1 MNKNTQN
8 KNRKMSKLSSYLK
21 VSCSALILSS
31 SLVGYGFTKDAFAAT
46 QDSQTP
52 SSENTKHIQKDLQDA
67 INKAKKDI
75 NQLKSLSAVELKS
88 YKEDIESAKD
98 RTEIKDIIKEAK
110 KENTATAQENATDV
124 SNKDNNIETDSTE
137 SPSTQDVS
145 TEEKATTTNDDDTSA
160 DNTSNTSSELDKI
173 VSDLDD
179 LSNKVDTSQQND
191 ATTNESSTSESN
203 TFENT
208 TDEVTKEEPTTEEST
223 KEEPTTES
231 NSNQTTSSKSHS
243 SVVDKLDSIKNDID
257 SAKKDIE
264 SSKDNTSNQLSSN
277 ENSTEEATTESIEKD
292 DSTKETPSTENTTRS
307 SSNHHLLDGLAELNN
322 INKDQNLDNDAL
334 HHQFDKINNQLSEA
348 EKINQDISKIEKDQA
363 DSSHLYINRKLDQL
377 SDLRNKVQNQAD
389 LAKKDKQ
396 AIDNDIETV
405 RKNVENN
412 RDIILNRLQQA
423 SDKQRAAEDVLNSVL
438 SKNEAQDILKNIKT
452 KGQSDKQIADQIM
465 EQIDGLTS
473 TTSDDI
479 LKSMLEQATNK
490 EDLLKTILSTRLGQ
504 NEAATI
510 AKRLANAHLTNSQ
523 IVDRLKQAF
532 NQQGL
537 VSGDDILNNI
547 LDKTSNR
554 KKAIETML
562 ATKLNQAKANALA
575 DIISRVQSDK
585 ANALDLVKST
595 INGKANDLLQLQN
608 NLGQAKNRLNYILD
622 PILNRPSLL
631 DRITGNTSGSNLG
644 SSLLGNGLDL
654 LGGLTGN
661 NLLGNLPS
669 GSSLLDGLTNGNSL
683 LDGISDIP
691 NPTQGLSLGNL
702 GDDGLLSGLFNDDG
716 NLSLPATG
724 EAIKKNWVPIA
735 AVIAIAGG
743 ALVWFSRRKHHQS
756 NN

>member
-46 QDSQTP
+46 QDAETAT
-52 SSENTKHIQKDLQDA
+52 SETTTHVQKDLQDA
-67 INKAKKDI
+67 MNKAKKDI
-75 NQLKSLSAVELKS
+75 KQLKHLSAVELKS
-88 YKEDIESAKD
+88 YKEDIESAKNQN
-98 RTEIKDIIKEAK
+98 EIKHIIKEAK
-110 KENTATAQENATDV
+110 KENKVTAQENTTDV
-124 SNKDNNIETDSTE
+124 SNKDNSTE
-137 SPSTQDVS
+137 SSSTQDAS
-145 TEEKATTTNDDDTSA
+145 TEEEEKATTSNDTSA
-160 DNTSNTSSELDKI
+160 DNTSNISNELDNI
-173 VSDLDD
+173 VSDLDT
-179 LSNKVDTSQQND
+179 LSNKVDSGQQKD
-191 ATTNESSTSESN
+191 ATTSNESSSSESN
-203 TFENT
+203 TSENT
-208 TDEVTKEEPTTEEST
+208 TDEVTKEEPTTEESS
-223 KEEPTTES
+223 KEAPTTEKP
-231 NSNQTTSSKSHS
+231 SNQTTSSKSETS
-243 SVVDKLDSIKNDID
+243 IVDKLDSIKNDID

-264 SSKDNTSNQLSSN
+264 SSKENDSNQLPSD
-277 ENSTEEATTESIEKD
+277 ENSTEEETTESSSIQD
-292 DSTKETPSTENTTRS
+292 APTTENTTHS
-307 SSNHHLLDGLAELNN
+307 NSNHHILEGLAKLNDTH
-322 INKDQNLDNDAL
+322 KDQDLDTDAR
-334 HHQFDKINNQLSEA
+334 HHQFDKVNHQLSET
-348 EKINQDISKIEKDQA
+348 EKINQAIAKIENSKDDA
-363 DSSHLYINRKLDQL
+363 SHLYINRKLDQL
-377 SDLRNKVQNQAD
+377 SDLRDNIQHQAD

-405 RKNVENN
+405 RKNIENN

-423 SDKQRAAEDVLNSVL
+423 SDKQRAVEDILNSVF
-438 SKNEAQDILKNIKT
+438 SKNEAQHILKNIKT

-465 EQIDGLTS
+465 KQIDGLTS

-479 LKSMLEQATNK
+479 LKSMLEQASNK

-510 AKRLANAHLTNSQ
+510 AKRLANDHLTNSQ

-532 NQQGL
+532 NQHGL
-537 VSGDDILNNI
+537 VSSDDILNDI

-554 KKAIETML
+554 KQAIETML

-608 NLGQAKNRLNYILD
+608 SLGQAKNRLNYILD
-622 PILNRPSLL
+622 PIVNRPSLL

-644 SSLLGNGLDL
+644 SNLLGNGLDL
-654 LGGLTGN
+654 LGGLTGSH
-661 NLLGNLPS
+661 LLGNLPS

-691 NPTQGLSLGNL
+691 NPTQGLSLGHL
-702 GDDGLLSGLFNDDG
+702 GDDGLLSGLFNSDG

-724 EAIKKNWVPIA
+724 EAIKKNWIPIA

>member
-46 QDSQTP
+46 QDAETAT
-52 SSENTKHIQKDLQDA
+52 SETTTHVQKDLQDA
-67 INKAKKDI
+67 MNKAKKDI
-75 NQLKSLSAVELKS
+75 KQLKHLSAVELKS
-88 YKEDIESAKD
+88 YKEDIESAKNQN
-98 RTEIKDIIKEAK
+98 EIKDIIKEAK
-110 KENTATAQENATDV
+110 KENKVTAQENTTDV
-124 SNKDNNIETDSTE
+124 SNKDNSTE
-137 SPSTQDVS
+137 SSSTQDAS
-145 TEEKATTTNDDDTSA
+145 TEEEEKATTSNDTSA
-160 DNTSNTSSELDKI
+160 DNTSNISNELDNI
-173 VSDLDD
+173 VSDLDT
-179 LSNKVDTSQQND
+179 LSNKVDSGQQKD
-191 ATTNESSTSESN
+191 ATTSNESSSSESN
-203 TFENT
+203 TSENT
-208 TDEVTKEEPTTEEST
+208 TDEVTKEEPTTEESP
-223 KEEPTTES
+223 KEVPTTEKP
-231 NSNQTTSSKSHS
+231 SNQTTSSKSETS
-243 SVVDKLDSIKNDID
+243 IVDKLDSIKNDID

-264 SSKDNTSNQLSSN
+264 SSKENDSNQLPSD
-277 ENSTEEATTESIEKD
+277 ENSTEEETTESSSIQD
-292 DSTKETPSTENTTRS
+292 APTTENTTHS
-307 SSNHHLLDGLAELNN
+307 NSNHHILDGLAKLNDTH
-322 INKDQNLDNDAL
+322 KDQDLDTDAR
-334 HHQFDKINNQLSEA
+334 HHQFDKVNHQLSET
-348 EKINQDISKIEKDQA
+348 EKINQAIAKIENSKDDA
-363 DSSHLYINRKLDQL
+363 SHLYINRKLDQL
-377 SDLRNKVQNQAD
+377 SDLRDKIQNQAD

-405 RKNVENN
+405 RKNIENN

-423 SDKQRAAEDVLNSVL
+423 SDKQHAAEDILNSVF
-438 SKNEAQDILKNIKT
+438 SKNEAQHILKNIKT

-465 EQIDGLTS
+465 KQIDGLTS

-510 AKRLANAHLTNSQ
+510 AKRLANDHLTNSQ

-532 NQQGL
+532 NQHGL
-537 VSGDDILNNI
+537 VSSDDILNDI

-554 KKAIETML
+554 KQAIETML

-608 NLGQAKNRLNYILD
+608 SLGQAKNRLNYILD
-622 PILNRPSLL
+622 PIVNRPSLL

-644 SSLLGNGLDL
+644 SNLLGNGLDL
-654 LGGLTGN
+654 LGGLTGSH
-661 NLLGNLPS
+661 LLGNLPS

-691 NPTQGLSLGNL
+691 NPTQGLSLGHL
-702 GDDGLLSGLFNDDG
+702 GDDGLLSGLFNSDG

-724 EAIKKNWVPIA
+724 EAIKKNWIPIA
-735 AVIAIAGG
+735 AVIAITGG

>member
-46 QDSQTP
+46 QDVETVT
-52 SSENTKHIQKDLQDA
+52 SETTTHVQKDLQDA
-67 INKAKKDI
+67 MNKAKKDI
-75 NQLKSLSAVELKS
+75 KQLKHLNAVELKS
-88 YKEDIESAKD
+88 YKEDIESAKNQ
-98 RTEIKDIIKEAK
+98 TEIKNIIKEAK
-110 KENTATAQENATDV
+110 KENKVTAQENTTDV
-124 SNKDNNIETDSTE
+124 SNKDNRTE
-137 SPSTQDVS
+137 SSSTQDAS
-145 TEEKATTTNDDDTSA
+145 TEEKATTSNDTSA
-160 DNTSNTSSELDKI
+160 DNTSNISSELDNI
-173 VSDLDD
+173 VSDLDT
-179 LSNKVDTSQQND
+179 LSNKVDSGQQKD
-191 ATTNESSTSESN
+191 ATTSNESSSSESN
-203 TFENT
+203 TSENT
-208 TDEVTKEEPTTEEST
+208 TDEVTKEEPTTEESP
-223 KEEPTTES
+223 KEVPTTEKP
-231 NSNQTTSSKSHS
+231 SNQTTSSKSETS
-243 SVVDKLDSIKNDID
+243 IVDKLDSIKNDID

-264 SSKDNTSNQLSSN
+264 SSKENDSNQLPSD
-277 ENSTEEATTESIEKD
+277 ENSTEEETTESS
-292 DSTKETPSTENTTRS
+292 STQDAPTTEDTTHS
-307 SSNHHLLDGLAELNN
+307 NSNHHVLDGLAKLNDTH
-322 INKDQNLDNDAL
+322 KDQDLDTDARY
-334 HHQFDKINNQLSEA
+334 HQFDKVNRQLSET
-348 EKINQDISKIEKDQA
+348 EKINQAIAKIENSKD
-363 DSSHLYINRKLDQL
+363 DVSHLYINRKLDQL
-377 SDLRNKVQNQAD
+377 SDLRDNIQHQAD

-405 RKNVENN
+405 RKNIENN

-423 SDKQRAAEDVLNSVL
+423 SDKQRAAEDILNSVF
-438 SKNEAQDILKNIKT
+438 SKNEAQRILKNIKT

-465 EQIDGLTS
+465 KQIDGLTS

-510 AKRLANAHLTNSQ
+510 AKRLANDHLTNSQ

-532 NQQGL
+532 NQHGL
-537 VSGDDILNNI
+537 VSSDDILNDI

-554 KKAIETML
+554 KQAIETML

-608 NLGQAKNRLNYILD
+608 SLGQAKNRLNYILD
-622 PILNRPSLL
+622 PIVNRPSLL

-644 SSLLGNGLDL
+644 SNLLGNGLDL
-654 LGGLTGN
+654 LGGLTGSH
-661 NLLGNLPS
+661 LLGNLPS

-691 NPTQGLSLGNL
+691 NPTQGLSLGHL
-702 GDDGLLSGLFNDDG
+702 GDDGLLSGLFNSDG

-724 EAIKKNWVPIA
+724 EAIKKNWIPIA

>member
-46 QDSQTP
+46 QDAETAT
-52 SSENTKHIQKDLQDA
+52 SETTTHVQKDLQDA
-67 INKAKKDI
+67 MNKAKKDI
-75 NQLKSLSAVELKS
+75 KQLKHLSAVELKS
-88 YKEDIESAKD
+88 YKEDIESAKNQN
-98 RTEIKDIIKEAK
+98 EIKDIIKEAK
-110 KENTATAQENATDV
+110 KENKVTAQENTTDV
-124 SNKDNNIETDSTE
+124 SNKDNSTE
-137 SPSTQDVS
+137 SSSTQDAS
-145 TEEKATTTNDDDTSA
+145 TEEEEEKATTSNDTSA
-160 DNTSNTSSELDKI
+160 DNTSNISNELDNI
-173 VSDLDD
+173 VSDLDT
-179 LSNKVDTSQQND
+179 LSNKVDSGQQKD
-191 ATTNESSTSESN
+191 ATTSNESSSSESN
-203 TFENT
+203 TSENT
-208 TDEVTKEEPTTEEST
+208 TDEVTKEEPTTEESP
-223 KEEPTTES
+223 KEVPTTEKP
-231 NSNQTTSSKSHS
+231 SNQTTSSKSETS
-243 SVVDKLDSIKNDID
+243 IVDKLDSIKNDID

-264 SSKDNTSNQLSSN
+264 SSKENDSNQLPSD
-277 ENSTEEATTESIEKD
+277 ENSTEEETTESSSIQD
-292 DSTKETPSTENTTRS
+292 APTTENTTHS
-307 SSNHHLLDGLAELNN
+307 NSNHHILDGLAKLNDTH
-322 INKDQNLDNDAL
+322 KDQDLDTDAR
-334 HHQFDKINNQLSEA
+334 HHQFDKVNHQLSET
-348 EKINQDISKIEKDQA
+348 EKINQAIAKIENSKDDA
-363 DSSHLYINRKLDQL
+363 SHLYINRKLDQL
-377 SDLRNKVQNQAD
+377 SDLRDKIQNQAD

-405 RKNVENN
+405 RKNIENN

-423 SDKQRAAEDVLNSVL
+423 SDKQHAVEDILNSVF
-438 SKNEAQDILKNIKT
+438 SKNEAQHILKNIKT

-465 EQIDGLTS
+465 KQIDGLTS

-510 AKRLANAHLTNSQ
+510 AKRLANDHLTNSQ

-532 NQQGL
+532 NQHGL
-537 VSGDDILNNI
+537 VSSDDILNDI

-554 KKAIETML
+554 KQAIETML
-562 ATKLNQAKANALA
+562 ATKLNQAKAKVLA

-608 NLGQAKNRLNYILD
+608 SLGQAKNRLNYILD
-622 PILNRPSLL
+622 PIVNRPSLL

-644 SSLLGNGLDL
+644 SS
-654 LGGLTGN
+654 
-661 NLLGNLPS
+661 LLGNLPS

-691 NPTQGLSLGNL
+691 NPTQGLSLGHL
-702 GDDGLLSGLFNDDG
+702 GDDGLLSGLFNSDG

-724 EAIKKNWVPIA
+724 EAIKKNWIPIA

>member
-46 QDSQTP
+46 QDAETAT
-52 SSENTKHIQKDLQDA
+52 SETTTHVQKDLQDA
-67 INKAKKDI
+67 MNKAKKDI
-75 NQLKSLSAVELKS
+75 KQLKHLSAVELKS
-88 YKEDIESAKD
+88 YKEDIESAKNQN
-98 RTEIKDIIKEAK
+98 EIKDIIKEAK
-110 KENTATAQENATDV
+110 KENKVTAQENTTDV
-124 SNKDNNIETDSTE
+124 SNKDNSTE
-137 SPSTQDVS
+137 SSSTQDAS
-145 TEEKATTTNDDDTSA
+145 TEEEEKATTSNDTSA
-160 DNTSNTSSELDKI
+160 DNTSNISNELDNI
-173 VSDLDD
+173 VSDLDT
-179 LSNKVDTSQQND
+179 LSNKVDSGQQKD
-191 ATTNESSTSESN
+191 ATTSNESSSSESN
-203 TFENT
+203 TSENT
-208 TDEVTKEEPTTEEST
+208 TDEVTKEEPTTEESP
-223 KEEPTTES
+223 KEVPTTEKP
-231 NSNQTTSSKSHS
+231 SNQTTSSKSETS
-243 SVVDKLDSIKNDID
+243 IVDKLDSIKNDID

-264 SSKDNTSNQLSSN
+264 SSKENDSNQLPSD
-277 ENSTEEATTESIEKD
+277 ENSTEEETTESSSIQD
-292 DSTKETPSTENTTRS
+292 APTTENTTHS
-307 SSNHHLLDGLAELNN
+307 NSNHHILDGLAKLNDTH
-322 INKDQNLDNDAL
+322 KDQDLDTDAR
-334 HHQFDKINNQLSEA
+334 HHQFDKVNHQLSET
-348 EKINQDISKIEKDQA
+348 EKINQAIAKIENSKDDA
-363 DSSHLYINRKLDQL
+363 SHLYINRKLDQL
-377 SDLRNKVQNQAD
+377 SDLRDNIQHQAD

-405 RKNVENN
+405 RKNIENN
-412 RDIILNRLQQA
+412 RDIILNRLQQV
-423 SDKQRAAEDVLNSVL
+423 SDKQRAAEDVLNSVF
-438 SKNEAQDILKNIKT
+438 SKNEAQHILKNIKT

-465 EQIDGLTS
+465 KQIDGLTS

-510 AKRLANAHLTNSQ
+510 AKRLVNDHLTNSQ

-532 NQQGL
+532 NQHGL
-537 VSGDDILNNI
+537 VSSDDILNDI

-554 KKAIETML
+554 KQAIETML

-575 DIISRVQSDK
+575 DIISRVQSNK

-608 NLGQAKNRLNYILD
+608 SLDQAKNRLNYILD
-622 PILNRPSLL
+622 PIVNRPSLL

-644 SSLLGNGLDL
+644 SNLLGNGLDL
-654 LGGLTGN
+654 LGGLTGSH
-661 NLLGNLPS
+661 LLGNLPS

-691 NPTQGLSLGNL
+691 NPTQGLSLGHL
-702 GDDGLLSGLFNDDG
+702 GDDGLLSGLFNSDG

-724 EAIKKNWVPIA
+724 EAIKKNWIPIA

>member
-46 QDSQTP
+46 QDAETAT
-52 SSENTKHIQKDLQDA
+52 SETTTHVQKDLQDA
-67 INKAKKDI
+67 MNKAKKDI
-75 NQLKSLSAVELKS
+75 KQLKHLSAVELKS
-88 YKEDIESAKD
+88 YKEDIESAKNQN
-98 RTEIKDIIKEAK
+98 EIKDIIKEAK
-110 KENTATAQENATDV
+110 KENKVTAQENTTDV
-124 SNKDNNIETDSTE
+124 SNKDNSTE
-137 SPSTQDVS
+137 SSSTQDAS
-145 TEEKATTTNDDDTSA
+145 TEEEEKATTSNDTSA
-160 DNTSNTSSELDKI
+160 DNTSNISNELDNI
-173 VSDLDD
+173 VSDLDT
-179 LSNKVDTSQQND
+179 LSNKVDSGQQKD
-191 ATTNESSTSESN
+191 ATTSNESSSSESN
-203 TFENT
+203 TSENT
-208 TDEVTKEEPTTEEST
+208 TDEVTKEEPTTEESP
-223 KEEPTTES
+223 KEVPTTEKP
-231 NSNQTTSSKSHS
+231 SNQTTSSKSETS
-243 SVVDKLDSIKNDID
+243 IVDKLDSIKNDID

-264 SSKDNTSNQLSSN
+264 SSKENDSNQLSSD
-277 ENSTEEATTESIEKD
+277 ENSTEEETTESSSIQD
-292 DSTKETPSTENTTRS
+292 APTTENTTHS
-307 SSNHHLLDGLAELNN
+307 NSNHHILDGLAKLNDTH
-322 INKDQNLDNDAL
+322 KDQDLDTDAR
-334 HHQFDKINNQLSEA
+334 HHQFDKVNHQLSET
-348 EKINQDISKIEKDQA
+348 EKINQAIAKIENSKDDA
-363 DSSHLYINRKLDQL
+363 SHLYINRKLDQL
-377 SDLRNKVQNQAD
+377 SDLRDNIQHQAD

-405 RKNVENN
+405 RKNIENN
-412 RDIILNRLQQA
+412 RDIILNRLQQV
-423 SDKQRAAEDVLNSVL
+423 SDKQRAAEDVLNSVF
-438 SKNEAQDILKNIKT
+438 SKNEAQHILKNIKT

-465 EQIDGLTS
+465 KQIDGLTS

-510 AKRLANAHLTNSQ
+510 AKRLANDHLTNSQ

-532 NQQGL
+532 NQHGL
-537 VSGDDILNNI
+537 VSSDDILNDI

-554 KKAIETML
+554 KQAIETML

-608 NLGQAKNRLNYILD
+608 SLGQAKNRLNYILD
-622 PILNRPSLL
+622 PIVNRPSLL

-644 SSLLGNGLDL
+644 SNLLGNGLDL
-654 LGGLTGN
+654 LGGLTGSH
-661 NLLGNLPS
+661 LLGNLPS

-691 NPTQGLSLGNL
+691 NPTQGLSLGHL
-702 GDDGLLSGLFNDDG
+702 GDDGLLSGLFNSDG

-724 EAIKKNWVPIA
+724 EAIKKNWIPIA
-735 AVIAIAGG
+735 AVIAITGG

>member
-46 QDSQTP
+46 QDAETAT
-52 SSENTKHIQKDLQDA
+52 SETTTHVQKDLQDA
-67 INKAKKDI
+67 MNKAKKDI
-75 NQLKSLSAVELKS
+75 KQLKHLSAVELKS
-88 YKEDIESAKD
+88 YKEDIESAKNQN
-98 RTEIKDIIKEAK
+98 EIKDIIKEAK
-110 KENTATAQENATDV
+110 KENKVTAQENTTDV
-124 SNKDNNIETDSTE
+124 SNKDNSTE
-137 SPSTQDVS
+137 SSSTQDAS
-145 TEEKATTTNDDDTSA
+145 TEEEEKATTSNDTSA
-160 DNTSNTSSELDKI
+160 DNTSNISNELDNI
-173 VSDLDD
+173 VSDLDT
-179 LSNKVDTSQQND
+179 LSNKVDSGQQKD
-191 ATTNESSTSESN
+191 ATTSNKSSSSESN
-203 TFENT
+203 TSENT
-208 TDEVTKEEPTTEEST
+208 TDEVTKEEPTTEESP
-223 KEEPTTES
+223 KEVPTTEKP
-231 NSNQTTSSKSHS
+231 SNQTTSSKSETS
-243 SVVDKLDSIKNDID
+243 IVDKLDSIKNDID

-264 SSKDNTSNQLSSN
+264 SSKENDSNQLPSD
-277 ENSTEEATTESIEKD
+277 ENSTEEETTESSSIQD
-292 DSTKETPSTENTTRS
+292 APTTENTTHS
-307 SSNHHLLDGLAELNN
+307 NSNHHILDGLAKLNDTH
-322 INKDQNLDNDAL
+322 KDQDLDTDAR
-334 HHQFDKINNQLSEA
+334 HHQFDKVNHQLSET
-348 EKINQDISKIEKDQA
+348 EKINQAIAKIENSKDDA
-363 DSSHLYINRKLDQL
+363 SHLYINRKLDQL
-377 SDLRNKVQNQAD
+377 SDLRDNIQHQAD

-405 RKNVENN
+405 RKNIENN
-412 RDIILNRLQQA
+412 RDIILNRLQQV
-423 SDKQRAAEDVLNSVL
+423 SDKQRAAEDVLNSVF
-438 SKNEAQDILKNIKT
+438 SKNEAQHILKNIKT

-465 EQIDGLTS
+465 KQIDGLTS

-510 AKRLANAHLTNSQ
+510 AKRLANDHLTNSQ

-532 NQQGL
+532 NQHGL
-537 VSGDDILNNI
+537 VSSDDILNDI

-554 KKAIETML
+554 KQAIETML

-608 NLGQAKNRLNYILD
+608 SLGQAKNRLNYILD
-622 PILNRPSLL
+622 PIVNRPSLL

-644 SSLLGNGLDL
+644 SNLLGNGLDL
-654 LGGLTGN
+654 LGGLTGSH
-661 NLLGNLPS
+661 LLGNLPS

-691 NPTQGLSLGNL
+691 NPTQGLSLGHL
-702 GDDGLLSGLFNDDG
+702 GDDGLLSGLFNSDG

-724 EAIKKNWVPIA
+724 EAIKKNWIPIA
-735 AVIAIAGG
+735 AVIAITGG

>member
-46 QDSQTP
+46 QDAETAT
-52 SSENTKHIQKDLQDA
+52 SETTTHVQKDLQDA
-67 INKAKKDI
+67 MNKAKKDI
-75 NQLKSLSAVELKS
+75 KQLKHLSAVELKS
-88 YKEDIESAKD
+88 YKEDIESAKNQN
-98 RTEIKDIIKEAK
+98 EIKDIIKEAK
-110 KENTATAQENATDV
+110 KENKVTAQENTTDV
-124 SNKDNNIETDSTE
+124 SNKDNSTE
-137 SPSTQDVS
+137 SSSTQDAS
-145 TEEKATTTNDDDTSA
+145 TEEEEKATTSNDTSA
-160 DNTSNTSSELDKI
+160 DNTSNISNELDNI
-173 VSDLDD
+173 VSDLDT
-179 LSNKVDTSQQND
+179 LSNKVDSGQQKD
-191 ATTNESSTSESN
+191 ATTSNESSSSESN
-203 TFENT
+203 TSENT
-208 TDEVTKEEPTTEEST
+208 TDEVTKEEPTTEESP
-223 KEEPTTES
+223 KEVPTTEKP
-231 NSNQTTSSKSHS
+231 SNQTTSSKSETS
-243 SVVDKLDSIKNDID
+243 IVDKLDSIKNDID

-264 SSKDNTSNQLSSN
+264 SSKENDSNQLPSD
-277 ENSTEEATTESIEKD
+277 ENSTEEETTESSSIQD
-292 DSTKETPSTENTTRS
+292 APTTENTTHS
-307 SSNHHLLDGLAELNN
+307 NSNHHILDGLAKLNDTH
-322 INKDQNLDNDAL
+322 KDQDLDTDAR
-334 HHQFDKINNQLSEA
+334 HHQFDKVNHQLSET
-348 EKINQDISKIEKDQA
+348 EKINQAIAKIENSKDDA
-363 DSSHLYINRKLDQL
+363 SHLYINRKLDQL
-377 SDLRNKVQNQAD
+377 SDLRDNIQHQAD

-405 RKNVENN
+405 RKNIENN
-412 RDIILNRLQQA
+412 RDIILNRLQQV
-423 SDKQRAAEDVLNSVL
+423 SDKQRAAEDVLNSVF
-438 SKNEAQDILKNIKT
+438 SKNEAQHILKNIKT

-465 EQIDGLTS
+465 KQIDGLTS

-510 AKRLANAHLTNSQ
+510 AKRLANDHLTNSQ

-532 NQQGL
+532 NQHGL
-537 VSGDDILNNI
+537 VSSDDILNDI

-554 KKAIETML
+554 KQAIETML

-608 NLGQAKNRLNYILD
+608 SLGQAKNRLNYILD
-622 PILNRPSLL
+622 PIVNRPSLL

-644 SSLLGNGLDL
+644 SNLLGNGLDL
-654 LGGLTGN
+654 LGGLTGSH
-661 NLLGNLPS
+661 LLGNLS
-669 GSSLLDGLTNGNSL
+669 SDSSLLDGLTNGNSL

-691 NPTQGLSLGNL
+691 NPTQGLSLGHL
-702 GDDGLLSGLFNDDG
+702 GDDGLLSGLFNSDG

-724 EAIKKNWVPIA
+724 EAIKKNWIPIA
-735 AVIAIAGG
+735 AVIAITGG

>member
-46 QDSQTP
+46 QDAETAT
-52 SSENTKHIQKDLQDA
+52 SETTTHVQKDLQDA
-67 INKAKKDI
+67 MNKAKKDI
-75 NQLKSLSAVELKS
+75 KQLKHLSAVELKS
-88 YKEDIESAKD
+88 YKEDIESAKNQN
-98 RTEIKDIIKEAK
+98 EIKNIIKEAK
-110 KENTATAQENATDV
+110 KENKVTAQENTTDV
-124 SNKDNNIETDSTE
+124 SNKDNSTE
-137 SPSTQDVS
+137 SSSTQDAS
-145 TEEKATTTNDDDTSA
+145 TEEEEKATTSNDTSA
-160 DNTSNTSSELDKI
+160 DNTSNISNELDNI
-173 VSDLDD
+173 VSDLDT
-179 LSNKVDTSQQND
+179 LSNKVDSGQQKD
-191 ATTNESSTSESN
+191 ATTSNESSSSESN
-203 TFENT
+203 TSENT
-208 TDEVTKEEPTTEEST
+208 TDEVTKEEPTTEESP
-223 KEEPTTES
+223 KEVPTTEKP
-231 NSNQTTSSKSHS
+231 SNQTTSSKSETS
-243 SVVDKLDSIKNDID
+243 IVDKLDSIKNDID

-264 SSKDNTSNQLSSN
+264 SSKENDSNQLPSD
-277 ENSTEEATTESIEKD
+277 ENSTEEETTEPSSIQD
-292 DSTKETPSTENTTRS
+292 APTTENTTNS
-307 SSNHHLLDGLAELNN
+307 NSNHHVLDGLAKLNDTH
-322 INKDQNLDNDAL
+322 KDQDLDTDAR
-334 HHQFDKINNQLSEA
+334 HHQFDKVNHQLSET
-348 EKINQDISKIEKDQA
+348 EKINQAIAKIENSKDDA
-363 DSSHLYINRKLDQL
+363 SHLYINRKLDQL
-377 SDLRNKVQNQAD
+377 SDLRDNIQHQAD

-405 RKNVENN
+405 RKNIENN
-412 RDIILNRLQQA
+412 RDIILNRLQQV
-423 SDKQRAAEDVLNSVL
+423 SDKQRAAEDVLNSVF
-438 SKNEAQDILKNIKT
+438 SKNEAQHILKNIKT

-465 EQIDGLTS
+465 KQIDGLTS

-510 AKRLANAHLTNSQ
+510 AKRLANDHLTNSQ

-532 NQQGL
+532 NQHGL
-537 VSGDDILNNI
+537 VSSDDILNDI

-554 KKAIETML
+554 KQAIETML

-608 NLGQAKNRLNYILD
+608 SLGQAKNRLNYILD
-622 PILNRPSLL
+622 PIVNRPSLL

-644 SSLLGNGLDL
+644 SNLLGNGLDL
-654 LGGLTGN
+654 LGGLTGSH
-661 NLLGNLPS
+661 LLGNLPS

-691 NPTQGLSLGNL
+691 NPTQGLSLGHL
-702 GDDGLLSGLFNDDG
+702 GDDGLLSGLFNSDG

-724 EAIKKNWVPIA
+724 EAIKKNWIPIA

>member
-46 QDSQTP
+46 QDAETAT
-52 SSENTKHIQKDLQDA
+52 SETTTHVQKDLQDA
-67 INKAKKDI
+67 MNKAKKDI
-75 NQLKSLSAVELKS
+75 KQLKHLSAVELKS
-88 YKEDIESAKD
+88 YKEDIESAKNQN
-98 RTEIKDIIKEAK
+98 EIKNIIKEAK
-110 KENTATAQENATDV
+110 KENKVTAQENTTDV
-124 SNKDNNIETDSTE
+124 SNKDNSTE
-137 SPSTQDVS
+137 SSSTQDAS
-145 TEEKATTTNDDDTSA
+145 TEEEKATTSNDTSA
-160 DNTSNTSSELDKI
+160 DNTSNILNELDNI
-173 VSDLDD
+173 VSDLDT
-179 LSNKVDTSQQND
+179 LSNKVDSGQQKD
-191 ATTNESSTSESN
+191 ATTSNESSSSESN
-203 TFENT
+203 TSENT
-208 TDEVTKEEPTTEEST
+208 TDEVTKEEPTTEESP
-223 KEEPTTES
+223 KEMPTTEKP
-231 NSNQTTSSKSHS
+231 SNQTTSSKSETS
-243 SVVDKLDSIKNDID
+243 IVDKLDSIKNDID

-264 SSKDNTSNQLSSN
+264 SSKENDSNQLPSD
-277 ENSTEEATTESIEKD
+277 ENSTEEETTESSSIQD
-292 DSTKETPSTENTTRS
+292 APTTENTTHS
-307 SSNHHLLDGLAELNN
+307 NSNHHILEGLAKLNDTH
-322 INKDQNLDNDAL
+322 KDQDLDTDAR
-334 HHQFDKINNQLSEA
+334 HHQFDKVNHQLSET
-348 EKINQDISKIEKDQA
+348 EKINQAIAKIENSQDDA
-363 DSSHLYINRKLDQL
+363 SHLYINRKLDQL
-377 SDLRNKVQNQAD
+377 SDLRDKIQNQAD

-405 RKNVENN
+405 RKNIENN
-412 RDIILNRLQQA
+412 RDIILNRLQQV
-423 SDKQRAAEDVLNSVL
+423 SDKQRAAEDILNSVF
-438 SKNEAQDILKNIKT
+438 SKNEAQHILKNIKT

-465 EQIDGLTS
+465 KQIDGLTS

-510 AKRLANAHLTNSQ
+510 AKRLANDHLTNSQ

-532 NQQGL
+532 NQHGL
-537 VSGDDILNNI
+537 VSSDDILNDI

-554 KKAIETML
+554 KQAIETML

-608 NLGQAKNRLNYILD
+608 SLGQAKNRLNYILD
-622 PILNRPSLL
+622 PIVNRPSLL

-644 SSLLGNGLDL
+644 SNLLGNGLDL
-654 LGGLTGN
+654 LGGLTGSH
-661 NLLGNLPS
+661 LLGNLPS

-691 NPTQGLSLGNL
+691 NPTQGLSLGHL
-702 GDDGLLSGLFNDDG
+702 GDDGLLSGLFNSDG

-724 EAIKKNWVPIA
+724 EAIKKNWIPIA

>member
-46 QDSQTP
+46 QDAETAT
-52 SSENTKHIQKDLQDA
+52 SETTTHVQKDLQDA
-67 INKAKKDI
+67 MNKAKKDI
-75 NQLKSLSAVELKS
+75 KQLKHLSAVELKS
-88 YKEDIESAKD
+88 YKEDIESAKNQN
-98 RTEIKDIIKEAK
+98 EIKNIIKEAK
-110 KENTATAQENATDV
+110 KENKVTAQENTTDV
-124 SNKDNNIETDSTE
+124 SNKDNSTE
-137 SPSTQDVS
+137 SSSTQDAS
-145 TEEKATTTNDDDTSA
+145 TEEEKATTSNDTSA
-160 DNTSNTSSELDKI
+160 DNTSNILNELDNI
-173 VSDLDD
+173 VSDLDT
-179 LSNKVDTSQQND
+179 LSNKVDSGQQKD
-191 ATTNESSTSESN
+191 ATTSNESSSSESN
-203 TFENT
+203 TSENT
-208 TDEVTKEEPTTEEST
+208 TDEVTKEEPTTEESP
-223 KEEPTTES
+223 KEVPTTEKP
-231 NSNQTTSSKSHS
+231 SNQTTSSKSETS
-243 SVVDKLDSIKNDID
+243 IVDKLDSIKNDID

-264 SSKDNTSNQLSSN
+264 SSKENDSNQLPSD
-277 ENSTEEATTESIEKD
+277 ENSTEEETTESSSIQD
-292 DSTKETPSTENTTRS
+292 APTTENTTHS
-307 SSNHHLLDGLAELNN
+307 NSNHHILEGLAKLNDTH
-322 INKDQNLDNDAL
+322 KDQDLDTDAR
-334 HHQFDKINNQLSEA
+334 HHQFDKVNHQLSET
-348 EKINQDISKIEKDQA
+348 EKINQAIAKIENSQDDA
-363 DSSHLYINRKLDQL
+363 SHLYINRKLDQL
-377 SDLRNKVQNQAD
+377 SDLRDNIQHQAD

-405 RKNVENN
+405 RKNIENN
-412 RDIILNRLQQA
+412 RDIILNRLQQV
-423 SDKQRAAEDVLNSVL
+423 SDKQRAAEDILNSVF
-438 SKNEAQDILKNIKT
+438 SKNEAQHILKNIKT

-465 EQIDGLTS
+465 KQIDGLTS

-510 AKRLANAHLTNSQ
+510 AKRLANDHLTNSQ

-532 NQQGL
+532 NQHGL
-537 VSGDDILNNI
+537 VSSDDILNDI

-554 KKAIETML
+554 KQAIETML

-608 NLGQAKNRLNYILD
+608 SLGQAKNRLNYILD
-622 PILNRPSLL
+622 PIVNRPSLL

-644 SSLLGNGLDL
+644 SNLLGNGLDL
-654 LGGLTGN
+654 LGGLTGSH
-661 NLLGNLPS
+661 LLGNLPS

-691 NPTQGLSLGNL
+691 NPTQGLSLGHL
-702 GDDGLLSGLFNDDG
+702 GDDGLLSGLFNSDG

-724 EAIKKNWVPIA
+724 EAIKKNWIPIA

>member
-46 QDSQTP
+46 QDAETAT
-52 SSENTKHIQKDLQDA
+52 SETTTHVQKDLQDA
-67 INKAKKDI
+67 MNKAKKDI
-75 NQLKSLSAVELKS
+75 KQLKHLSAVELKS
-88 YKEDIESAKD
+88 YKEDIESAKNQN
-98 RTEIKDIIKEAK
+98 EIKDIIKEAK
-110 KENTATAQENATDV
+110 KENKVTAQENTTDV
-124 SNKDNNIETDSTE
+124 SNKDNSTE
-137 SPSTQDVS
+137 SSSTQDAS
-145 TEEKATTTNDDDTSA
+145 TEEEEKATTSNDTSA
-160 DNTSNTSSELDKI
+160 DNTSNISNELDNI
-173 VSDLDD
+173 VSDLDT
-179 LSNKVDTSQQND
+179 LSNKVDSGQQKD
-191 ATTNESSTSESN
+191 ATTSNESSSSESN
-203 TFENT
+203 TSENT
-208 TDEVTKEEPTTEEST
+208 TDEVTKEEPTTEESP
-223 KEEPTTES
+223 KEVPTTEKP
-231 NSNQTTSSKSHS
+231 SNQTTSSKSETS
-243 SVVDKLDSIKNDID
+243 IVDKLDSIKNDID

-264 SSKDNTSNQLSSN
+264 SSKENDSNQLPSD
-277 ENSTEEATTESIEKD
+277 ENSTEEETTESSSIQD
-292 DSTKETPSTENTTRS
+292 APTTENTTHS
-307 SSNHHLLDGLAELNN
+307 NSNHHILDGLAKLNDTH
-322 INKDQNLDNDAL
+322 KDQDLDTDAR
-334 HHQFDKINNQLSEA
+334 HHQFDKVNHQLSET
-348 EKINQDISKIEKDQA
+348 EKINQAIAKIENSKDDA
-363 DSSHLYINRKLDQL
+363 SHLYINRKLDQL
-377 SDLRNKVQNQAD
+377 SDLRDNIQHQAD

-405 RKNVENN
+405 RKNIENN
-412 RDIILNRLQQA
+412 RDIILNRLQQV
-423 SDKQRAAEDVLNSVL
+423 SDKQRAAEDVLNSVF
-438 SKNEAQDILKNIKT
+438 SKNEAQHILKNIKT

-465 EQIDGLTS
+465 KQIDGLTS

-510 AKRLANAHLTNSQ
+510 AKRLVNDHLTNSQ

-532 NQQGL
+532 NQHGL
-537 VSGDDILNNI
+537 VSSDDILNDI

-554 KKAIETML
+554 KQAIETML

-608 NLGQAKNRLNYILD
+608 SLGQAKNRLNYILD
-622 PILNRPSLL
+622 PIVNRPSLL

-644 SSLLGNGLDL
+644 SNLSGNGLDL
-654 LGGLTGN
+654 LGGLTGSH
-661 NLLGNLPS
+661 LLGNLPS

-691 NPTQGLSLGNL
+691 NPTQGLSLGHL
-702 GDDGLLSGLFNDDG
+702 GDDGLLSGLFNSDG

-724 EAIKKNWVPIA
+724 EAIKKNWIPIA

>member
-46 QDSQTP
+46 QDAETAT
-52 SSENTKHIQKDLQDA
+52 SETTTHVQKDLQDA
-67 INKAKKDI
+67 MNKAKKDI
-75 NQLKSLSAVELKS
+75 KQLKHLSAVELKS
-88 YKEDIESAKD
+88 YKKDIESAKNQN
-98 RTEIKDIIKEAK
+98 EIKNIIKEAK
-110 KENTATAQENATDV
+110 KENKVTAQENTTDV
-124 SNKDNNIETDSTE
+124 SNKDNSTE
-137 SPSTQDVS
+137 SSSTQDAS
-145 TEEKATTTNDDDTSA
+145 TEEEEKATTSNDTSA
-160 DNTSNTSSELDKI
+160 DNTSNISNELDNI
-173 VSDLDD
+173 VSDLDT
-179 LSNKVDTSQQND
+179 LSNKVDSGQQKD
-191 ATTNESSTSESN
+191 ATTSNESSSSESN
-203 TFENT
+203 TSENT
-208 TDEVTKEEPTTEEST
+208 TDEVTKEEPTTEESP
-223 KEEPTTES
+223 KEVPTTEKP
-231 NSNQTTSSKSHS
+231 SNQTTSSKSETS
-243 SVVDKLDSIKNDID
+243 IVDKLDSIKNDID

-264 SSKDNTSNQLSSN
+264 SSKENDSNQLPSD
-277 ENSTEEATTESIEKD
+277 ENSTEEETTEPSSIQD
-292 DSTKETPSTENTTRS
+292 APTTENTTNS
-307 SSNHHLLDGLAELNN
+307 NSNHHVLDGLAKLNDTH
-322 INKDQNLDNDAL
+322 KDQDLDTDAR
-334 HHQFDKINNQLSEA
+334 HHQFDKVNHQLSET
-348 EKINQDISKIEKDQA
+348 EKINQAIAKIENSKDDA
-363 DSSHLYINRKLDQL
+363 SHLYINRKLDQL
-377 SDLRNKVQNQAD
+377 SDLRDNIQHQAD

-405 RKNVENN
+405 RKNIENN
-412 RDIILNRLQQA
+412 RDIILNRLQQV
-423 SDKQRAAEDVLNSVL
+423 SDKQRAAEDILNSVF
-438 SKNEAQDILKNIKT
+438 SKNEAQHILKNIKT

-465 EQIDGLTS
+465 KQIDGLTS

-510 AKRLANAHLTNSQ
+510 AKRLANDHLTNSQ

-532 NQQGL
+532 NQHGL
-537 VSGDDILNNI
+537 VSSDDILNDI

-554 KKAIETML
+554 KQAIETML

-608 NLGQAKNRLNYILD
+608 SLGQAKNRLNYILD
-622 PILNRPSLL
+622 PIVNRPSLL

-644 SSLLGNGLDL
+644 SNLLGNGLDL
-654 LGGLTGN
+654 LGGLTGSH
-661 NLLGNLPS
+661 LLGNLPS

-691 NPTQGLSLGNL
+691 NPTQGLSLGHL
-702 GDDGLLSGLFNDDG
+702 GDDGLLSGLFNSDG

-724 EAIKKNWVPIA
+724 EAIKKNWIPIA

>member
-46 QDSQTP
+46 QDAETAT
-52 SSENTKHIQKDLQDA
+52 SETTTHVQKDLQDA
-67 INKAKKDI
+67 MNKAKKDI
-75 NQLKSLSAVELKS
+75 KQLKHLSAVELKS
-88 YKEDIESAKD
+88 YKEDIESAKNQN
-98 RTEIKDIIKEAK
+98 EIKDIIKEAK
-110 KENTATAQENATDV
+110 KENKVTAQENTTDV
-124 SNKDNNIETDSTE
+124 SNKDNSTE
-137 SPSTQDVS
+137 SSSTQDAS
-145 TEEKATTTNDDDTSA
+145 TEEEEKATTSNDTSA
-160 DNTSNTSSELDKI
+160 DNTSNISNELDNI
-173 VSDLDD
+173 VSDLDT
-179 LSNKVDTSQQND
+179 LSNKVDSGQQKD
-191 ATTNESSTSESN
+191 ATTSNESSSSESN
-203 TFENT
+203 TSENT
-208 TDEVTKEEPTTEEST
+208 TDEVTKEEPTTEESP
-223 KEEPTTES
+223 KEVPTTEKP
-231 NSNQTTSSKSHS
+231 SNQTTSSKSETS
-243 SVVDKLDSIKNDID
+243 IVDKLDSIKNDID

-264 SSKDNTSNQLSSN
+264 SSKENDSNQLPSD
-277 ENSTEEATTESIEKD
+277 ENSTEEETTESSSIQD
-292 DSTKETPSTENTTRS
+292 APTTENTTNS
-307 SSNHHLLDGLAELNN
+307 NSNHHVLDGLAKLNDTH
-322 INKDQNLDNDAL
+322 KDQDLDTDARY
-334 HHQFDKINNQLSEA
+334 HQFDKVNRQLSEA
-348 EKINQDISKIEKDQA
+348 EKINQAIAKIENSKDDA
-363 DSSHLYINRKLDQL
+363 SHLYINRKLDQL
-377 SDLRNKVQNQAD
+377 SDLRDNIQHQAD

-405 RKNVENN
+405 RKNIENN
-412 RDIILNRLQQA
+412 RDIILNRLQQV
-423 SDKQRAAEDVLNSVL
+423 SDKQRAAEDVLNSVF
-438 SKNEAQDILKNIKT
+438 SKNEAQHILKNIKT

-465 EQIDGLTS
+465 KQIDGLTS

-479 LKSMLEQATNK
+479 LKSMLEQAPNK

-510 AKRLANAHLTNSQ
+510 AKRLVNDHLTNSQ

-532 NQQGL
+532 NQHGL
-537 VSGDDILNNI
+537 VSSDDILNDI

-554 KKAIETML
+554 KQAIETML

-608 NLGQAKNRLNYILD
+608 SLGQAKNRLNYILD
-622 PILNRPSLL
+622 PIVNRPSLL

-644 SSLLGNGLDL
+644 SNLLGNGLDL
-654 LGGLTGN
+654 LGGLTGSH
-661 NLLGNLPS
+661 LLGNLPS

-691 NPTQGLSLGNL
+691 NPTQGLSLGHL
-702 GDDGLLSGLFNDDG
+702 GDDGLLSGLFNSDG

-724 EAIKKNWVPIA
+724 EAIKKNWIPIA

>member
-46 QDSQTP
+46 QDAETAT
-52 SSENTKHIQKDLQDA
+52 SETTTHVQKDLQDA
-67 INKAKKDI
+67 MNKAKKDI
-75 NQLKSLSAVELKS
+75 KQLKHLSAVELKS
-88 YKEDIESAKD
+88 YKEDIESAKNQN
-98 RTEIKDIIKEAK
+98 EIKHIIKEAK
-110 KENTATAQENATDV
+110 KENKVTAQENTTDV
-124 SNKDNNIETDSTE
+124 SNKDNSTE
-137 SPSTQDVS
+137 SSSTQDAS
-145 TEEKATTTNDDDTSA
+145 TEEEEKATTSNDTSA
-160 DNTSNTSSELDKI
+160 DNTSNISNELDNI
-173 VSDLDD
+173 VSDLDT
-179 LSNKVDTSQQND
+179 LSNKVDSGQQKD
-191 ATTNESSTSESN
+191 ATTSNESSSSESN
-203 TFENT
+203 TSENT
-208 TDEVTKEEPTTEEST
+208 TDEVTKEEPTTEESP
-223 KEEPTTES
+223 KEMPTTEKP
-231 NSNQTTSSKSHS
+231 SNQTTSSKSETS
-243 SVVDKLDSIKNDID
+243 IVDKLDSIKNDID

-264 SSKDNTSNQLSSN
+264 SSKENDSNQLPSD
-277 ENSTEEATTESIEKD
+277 ENSTEEETTESSSIQD
-292 DSTKETPSTENTTRS
+292 APTTENTTHS
-307 SSNHHLLDGLAELNN
+307 NSNHHILEGLAKLNDTH
-322 INKDQNLDNDAL
+322 KDQDLDTDAR
-334 HHQFDKINNQLSEA
+334 HHQFDKVNHQLSET
-348 EKINQDISKIEKDQA
+348 EKINQAIAKIENSKDDA
-363 DSSHLYINRKLDQL
+363 SHLYINRKLDQL
-377 SDLRNKVQNQAD
+377 SDLRDNIQHQAD

-405 RKNVENN
+405 RKNIENN

-423 SDKQRAAEDVLNSVL
+423 SDKQRAVEDILNSVF
-438 SKNEAQDILKNIKT
+438 SKNEAQHILKNIKT

-465 EQIDGLTS
+465 KQIDGLTS

-510 AKRLANAHLTNSQ
+510 AKRLANDHLTNSQ

-532 NQQGL
+532 NQHGL
-537 VSGDDILNNI
+537 VSSDDILNDI

-554 KKAIETML
+554 KQAIETML
-562 ATKLNQAKANALA
+562 ATKLNQAKAKVLA

-608 NLGQAKNRLNYILD
+608 SLGQAKNRLNYILD
-622 PILNRPSLL
+622 PIVNRPSLL

-644 SSLLGNGLDL
+644 SS
-654 LGGLTGN
+654 
-661 NLLGNLPS
+661 LLGNLPS

-691 NPTQGLSLGNL
+691 NPTQGLSLGHL
-702 GDDGLLSGLFNDDG
+702 GDDGLLSGLFNSDG

-724 EAIKKNWVPIA
+724 EAIKKNWIPIV

>member
-46 QDSQTP
+46 QDAETAT
-52 SSENTKHIQKDLQDA
+52 SETTTHVQKDLQDA
-67 INKAKKDI
+67 MNKAKKDI
-75 NQLKSLSAVELKS
+75 KQLKHLSAVELKS
-88 YKEDIESAKD
+88 YKEDIESAKNQN
-98 RTEIKDIIKEAK
+98 EIKNIIKEAK
-110 KENTATAQENATDV
+110 KENKVTAQENTTDV
-124 SNKDNNIETDSTE
+124 SNKDNSTE
-137 SPSTQDVS
+137 ASSTQDAS
-145 TEEKATTTNDDDTSA
+145 TEEEEKATTSNDTSA
-160 DNTSNTSSELDKI
+160 DNTSNILNELDNI
-173 VSDLDD
+173 VSDLDT
-179 LSNKVDTSQQND
+179 LSNKVDSGQQKD
-191 ATTNESSTSESN
+191 ATTSNESSSSESN
-203 TFENT
+203 TSENT
-208 TDEVTKEEPTTEEST
+208 TDEVTKEEPTTEESP
-223 KEEPTTES
+223 KEMPTTEKP
-231 NSNQTTSSKSHS
+231 SNQTTSSKSETS
-243 SVVDKLDSIKNDID
+243 IVDKLDSIKNDID

-264 SSKDNTSNQLSSN
+264 SSKENDSNQLPSD
-277 ENSTEEATTESIEKD
+277 ENSTEEETTESSSIQD
-292 DSTKETPSTENTTRS
+292 APTTENTTHS
-307 SSNHHLLDGLAELNN
+307 NSNHHILEGLAKLNDTH
-322 INKDQNLDNDAL
+322 KDQDLDTDAR
-334 HHQFDKINNQLSEA
+334 HHQFDKVNHQLSET
-348 EKINQDISKIEKDQA
+348 EKINQAIAKIENSQDDA
-363 DSSHLYINRKLDQL
+363 SHLYINRKLDQL
-377 SDLRNKVQNQAD
+377 SDLRDKIQNQAD

-405 RKNVENN
+405 RKNIENN
-412 RDIILNRLQQA
+412 RDIILNRLQQV
-423 SDKQRAAEDVLNSVL
+423 SDKQRAAEDILNSVF
-438 SKNEAQDILKNIKT
+438 SKNEAQHILKNIKT

-465 EQIDGLTS
+465 KQIDGLTS

-510 AKRLANAHLTNSQ
+510 AKRLANDHLTNSQ

-532 NQQGL
+532 NQHGL
-537 VSGDDILNNI
+537 VSSDDILNDI

-554 KKAIETML
+554 KQAIETML

-608 NLGQAKNRLNYILD
+608 SLGQAKNRLNYILD
-622 PILNRPSLL
+622 PIVNRPSLL

-644 SSLLGNGLDL
+644 SNLLGNGLDL
-654 LGGLTGN
+654 LGGLTGSH
-661 NLLGNLPS
+661 LLGNLPS

-691 NPTQGLSLGNL
+691 NPTQGLSLGHL
-702 GDDGLLSGLFNDDG
+702 GDDGLLSGLFNSDG

-724 EAIKKNWVPIA
+724 EAIKKNWIPIA

>member
-1 MNKNTQN
+1 VALMNKNTQN

-46 QDSQTP
+46 QDAETAT
-52 SSENTKHIQKDLQDA
+52 SETTTHVQKDLQDA
-67 INKAKKDI
+67 MNKAKKDI
-75 NQLKSLSAVELKS
+75 KQLKHLSAVELKS
-88 YKEDIESAKD
+88 YKEDIESAKNQN
-98 RTEIKDIIKEAK
+98 EIKDIIKEAK
-110 KENTATAQENATDV
+110 KENKVTAQENTTDV
-124 SNKDNNIETDSTE
+124 SNKDNSTE
-137 SPSTQDVS
+137 SSSTQDAS
-145 TEEKATTTNDDDTSA
+145 TEEEEKATTSNDTSA
-160 DNTSNTSSELDKI
+160 DNTSNISNELDNI
-173 VSDLDD
+173 VSDLDT
-179 LSNKVDTSQQND
+179 LSNKVDSGQQKD
-191 ATTNESSTSESN
+191 ATTSNESSSSESN
-203 TFENT
+203 TSENT
-208 TDEVTKEEPTTEEST
+208 TDEVTKEEPTTEESP
-223 KEEPTTES
+223 KEVPTTEKP
-231 NSNQTTSSKSHS
+231 SNQTTSSKSETS
-243 SVVDKLDSIKNDID
+243 IVDKLDSIKNDID

-264 SSKDNTSNQLSSN
+264 SSKENDSNQLPSD
-277 ENSTEEATTESIEKD
+277 ENSTEEETTESSSIQD
-292 DSTKETPSTENTTRS
+292 APTTENTTHS
-307 SSNHHLLDGLAELNN
+307 NSNHHILDGLAKLNDTH
-322 INKDQNLDNDAL
+322 KDQDLDTDAR
-334 HHQFDKINNQLSEA
+334 HHQFDKVNHQLSET
-348 EKINQDISKIEKDQA
+348 EKINQAIAKIENSKDDA
-363 DSSHLYINRKLDQL
+363 SHLYINRKLDQL
-377 SDLRNKVQNQAD
+377 SDLRDNIQHQAD

-405 RKNVENN
+405 RKNIENN
-412 RDIILNRLQQA
+412 RDIILNRLQQV
-423 SDKQRAAEDVLNSVL
+423 SDKQRAAEDVLNSVF
-438 SKNEAQDILKNIKT
+438 SKNEAQHILKNIKT

-465 EQIDGLTS
+465 KQIDGLTS

-510 AKRLANAHLTNSQ
+510 AKRLANDHLTNSQ

-532 NQQGL
+532 NQHGL
-537 VSGDDILNNI
+537 VSSDDILNDI

-554 KKAIETML
+554 KQAIETML

-608 NLGQAKNRLNYILD
+608 SLGQAKNRLNYILD
-622 PILNRPSLL
+622 PIVNRPSLL
-631 DRITGNTSGSNLG
+631 DRITGNTSGSNL
-644 SSLLGNGLDL
+644 LGNGLDL
-654 LGGLTGN
+654 LGGLTGSH
-661 NLLGNLPS
+661 LLGNLPS

-691 NPTQGLSLGNL
+691 NPTQGLSLGHL
-702 GDDGLLSGLFNDDG
+702 GDDGLLSGLFNSDG

-724 EAIKKNWVPIA
+724 EAIKKNWIPIA
-735 AVIAIAGG
+735 AVIAITGG

>member
-46 QDSQTP
+46 QDAETAT
-52 SSENTKHIQKDLQDA
+52 SETTTHVQKDLQDA
-67 INKAKKDI
+67 MNKAKKDI
-75 NQLKSLSAVELKS
+75 KQLKHLSAVELKS
-88 YKEDIESAKD
+88 YKEDIESAKNQN
-98 RTEIKDIIKEAK
+98 EIKNIIKEAK
-110 KENTATAQENATDV
+110 KENKVTAQENTTDV
-124 SNKDNNIETDSTE
+124 SNKDNSTE
-137 SPSTQDVS
+137 SSSTQDAS
-145 TEEKATTTNDDDTSA
+145 TEEEEKATTSNDTSA
-160 DNTSNTSSELDKI
+160 DNTSNISNELDNI
-173 VSDLDD
+173 VSDLDT
-179 LSNKVDTSQQND
+179 LSNKVDSGQQKD
-191 ATTNESSTSESN
+191 ATTSNESSSSESN
-203 TFENT
+203 TSENT
-208 TDEVTKEEPTTEEST
+208 TDEVTKEEPTTEESP
-223 KEEPTTES
+223 KEMPTTEKP
-231 NSNQTTSSKSHS
+231 SNQTTSSKSETS
-243 SVVDKLDSIKNDID
+243 IVDKLDSIKNDID

-264 SSKDNTSNQLSSN
+264 SSKENDSNQLPSD
-277 ENSTEEATTESIEKD
+277 ENSTEEETTESSSIQD
-292 DSTKETPSTENTTRS
+292 APTTENTTHS
-307 SSNHHLLDGLAELNN
+307 NSNHHILEGLAKLNDTH
-322 INKDQNLDNDAL
+322 KDQDLDTDAR
-334 HHQFDKINNQLSEA
+334 HHQFDKVNHQLSET
-348 EKINQDISKIEKDQA
+348 EKINQAIAKIENSKDDA
-363 DSSHLYINRKLDQL
+363 SHLYINRKLDQL
-377 SDLRNKVQNQAD
+377 SDLRDKIQNQAD

-405 RKNVENN
+405 RKNIENN
-412 RDIILNRLQQA
+412 RDIILNRLQQV
-423 SDKQRAAEDVLNSVL
+423 SDKQRAAEDILNSVF
-438 SKNEAQDILKNIKT
+438 SKNEAQHILKNIKT

-465 EQIDGLTS
+465 KQIDGLTS

-510 AKRLANAHLTNSQ
+510 AKRLANDHLTNSQ

-532 NQQGL
+532 NQHGL
-537 VSGDDILNNI
+537 VSSDDILNDI

-554 KKAIETML
+554 KQAIETML

-608 NLGQAKNRLNYILD
+608 SLGQAKNRLNYILD
-622 PILNRPSLL
+622 PIVNRPSLL

-644 SSLLGNGLDL
+644 SNLLGNGLDL
-654 LGGLTGN
+654 LGGLTGSH
-661 NLLGNLPS
+661 LLGNLPS

-691 NPTQGLSLGNL
+691 NPTQGLSLGHL
-702 GDDGLLSGLFNDDG
+702 GDDGLLSGLFNSDG

-724 EAIKKNWVPIA
+724 EAIKKNWIPIA

>member
-46 QDSQTP
+46 QDAETAT
-52 SSENTKHIQKDLQDA
+52 SETTTHVQKDLQDA
-67 INKAKKDI
+67 MNKAKKDI
-75 NQLKSLSAVELKS
+75 KQLKHLSAVELKS
-88 YKEDIESAKD
+88 YKEDIESAKNQN
-98 RTEIKDIIKEAK
+98 EIKNIIKEAK
-110 KENTATAQENATDV
+110 KENKVTAQENTTDV
-124 SNKDNNIETDSTE
+124 SNKDNSTE
-137 SPSTQDVS
+137 SSSTQDAS
-145 TEEKATTTNDDDTSA
+145 TEEEEKATTSNDTSA
-160 DNTSNTSSELDKI
+160 DNTSNISNELDNI
-173 VSDLDD
+173 VSDLDT
-179 LSNKVDTSQQND
+179 LSNKVDSGQQKD
-191 ATTNESSTSESN
+191 ATTSNESSSSESN
-203 TFENT
+203 TSENT
-208 TDEVTKEEPTTEEST
+208 TDEVTKEEPTTEESP
-223 KEEPTTES
+223 KEMPTTEKP
-231 NSNQTTSSKSHS
+231 SNQTTSSKSETS
-243 SVVDKLDSIKNDID
+243 IVDKLDSIKNDID

-264 SSKDNTSNQLSSN
+264 SSKENDSNQLPSD
-277 ENSTEEATTESIEKD
+277 ENSTEEETTESSSIQD
-292 DSTKETPSTENTTRS
+292 APTTENTTHS
-307 SSNHHLLDGLAELNN
+307 NSNHHILEGLAKLNDTH
-322 INKDQNLDNDAL
+322 KDQDLDTDAR
-334 HHQFDKINNQLSEA
+334 HHQFDKVNHQLSET
-348 EKINQDISKIEKDQA
+348 EKINQAIAKIENSKDDA
-363 DSSHLYINRKLDQL
+363 SHLYINRKLDQL
-377 SDLRNKVQNQAD
+377 SDLRDNIQHQAD

-405 RKNVENN
+405 RKNIENN

-423 SDKQRAAEDVLNSVL
+423 SDKQRAAEDILNSVF
-438 SKNEAQDILKNIKT
+438 SKNEAQHILKNIKT

-465 EQIDGLTS
+465 KQIDGLTS

-510 AKRLANAHLTNSQ
+510 AKRLVNDHLTNSQ

-532 NQQGL
+532 NQHGL
-537 VSGDDILNNI
+537 VSSDDILNDI

-554 KKAIETML
+554 KQAIETML

-608 NLGQAKNRLNYILD
+608 SLGQAKNRLNYILD
-622 PILNRPSLL
+622 PIVNRPSLL

-644 SSLLGNGLDL
+644 SNLLGNGLDL
-654 LGGLTGN
+654 LGGLTGSH
-661 NLLGNLPS
+661 LLGNLPS

-691 NPTQGLSLGNL
+691 NPTQGLSLGHL
-702 GDDGLLSGLFNDDG
+702 GDDGLLSGLFNSDG

-724 EAIKKNWVPIA
+724 EAIKKNWIPIA

>member
-46 QDSQTP
+46 QDAETAT
-52 SSENTKHIQKDLQDA
+52 SETTTHVQKDLQDA
-67 INKAKKDI
+67 MNKAKKDI
-75 NQLKSLSAVELKS
+75 KQLKHLSAVELKS
-88 YKEDIESAKD
+88 YKEDIESAKNQN
-98 RTEIKDIIKEAK
+98 EIKNIIKEAK
-110 KENTATAQENATDV
+110 KENKVTAQENTTDV
-124 SNKDNNIETDSTE
+124 SNKDNSTE
-137 SPSTQDVS
+137 SSSTQDAS
-145 TEEKATTTNDDDTSA
+145 TEEEEKATTSNDTSA
-160 DNTSNTSSELDKI
+160 DNTSNISNELDNI
-173 VSDLDD
+173 VSDLDT
-179 LSNKVDTSQQND
+179 LSNKVDSGQQKD
-191 ATTNESSTSESN
+191 ATTSNESSSSESN
-203 TFENT
+203 TSENT
-208 TDEVTKEEPTTEEST
+208 TDEVTKEEPTTEESP
-223 KEEPTTES
+223 KEVPTTEKP
-231 NSNQTTSSKSHS
+231 SNQTTSSKSETS
-243 SVVDKLDSIKNDID
+243 IVDKLDSIKNDID

-264 SSKDNTSNQLSSN
+264 SSKENDSNQLPSD
-277 ENSTEEATTESIEKD
+277 ENSTEEETTESSSIQD
-292 DSTKETPSTENTTRS
+292 APTTENTTHS
-307 SSNHHLLDGLAELNN
+307 NSNHHILDGLAKLNDTH
-322 INKDQNLDNDAL
+322 KDQDLDTDAR
-334 HHQFDKINNQLSEA
+334 HHQFDKVNHQLSET
-348 EKINQDISKIEKDQA
+348 EKINQAIAKIENSKDDA
-363 DSSHLYINRKLDQL
+363 SHLYINRKLDQL
-377 SDLRNKVQNQAD
+377 SDLRDKIQNQAD

-405 RKNVENN
+405 RKNIENN
-412 RDIILNRLQQA
+412 RDIILNRLQQV
-423 SDKQRAAEDVLNSVL
+423 SDKQRAAEDVLNSVF
-438 SKNEAQDILKNIKT
+438 SKNEAQHILKNIKT

-465 EQIDGLTS
+465 KQIDGLTS

-510 AKRLANAHLTNSQ
+510 AKRLANDHLTNSQ

-532 NQQGL
+532 NQHGL
-537 VSGDDILNNI
+537 VSSDDILNDI

-554 KKAIETML
+554 KQAIETML

-608 NLGQAKNRLNYILD
+608 SLGQAKNRLNYILD
-622 PILNRPSLL
+622 PIVNRPSLL

-644 SSLLGNGLDL
+644 SNLLGNGLDL
-654 LGGLTGN
+654 LGGLTGSH
-661 NLLGNLPS
+661 LLGNLPS

-691 NPTQGLSLGNL
+691 NPTQGLSLGHL
-702 GDDGLLSGLFNDDG
+702 GDDGLLSGLFNSDG

-724 EAIKKNWVPIA
+724 EAIKKNWIPIA

>member
-46 QDSQTP
+46 QDAEIAT
-52 SSENTKHIQKDLQDA
+52 SETTTHVQKDLQDA
-67 INKAKKDI
+67 MNKAKKDI
-75 NQLKSLSAVELKS
+75 KQLKHLSAVELKS
-88 YKEDIESAKD
+88 YKEDIESTKNQN
-98 RTEIKDIIKEAK
+98 EIKNIIKEAK
-110 KENTATAQENATDV
+110 KENKVTAQENTTDV
-124 SNKDNNIETDSTE
+124 SNKDNSTE
-137 SPSTQDVS
+137 SSSTQDAS
-145 TEEKATTTNDDDTSA
+145 TEEEKATTSNDTSA
-160 DNTSNTSSELDKI
+160 DNTSNISNELDNI
-173 VSDLDD
+173 VSDLDT
-179 LSNKVDTSQQND
+179 LSNKVDSSQQKD
-191 ATTNESSTSESN
+191 ATTSNESSSSESN
-203 TFENT
+203 TSENT
-208 TDEVTKEEPTTEEST
+208 TDEVTKEEPTTEESP
-223 KEEPTTES
+223 KEMPTTEKP
-231 NSNQTTSSKSHS
+231 SNQTTSSKSETS
-243 SVVDKLDSIKNDID
+243 IVDKLDSIKNDID

-264 SSKDNTSNQLSSN
+264 SSKENDSNQLPSD
-277 ENSTEEATTESIEKD
+277 ENSTEEETTESSSIQD
-292 DSTKETPSTENTTRS
+292 APTTENTTHS
-307 SSNHHLLDGLAELNN
+307 NSNHHILEGLAKLNDTH
-322 INKDQNLDNDAL
+322 KDQDLDTDAR
-334 HHQFDKINNQLSEA
+334 HHQFDKVNHQLSET
-348 EKINQDISKIEKDQA
+348 EKINQAIAKIENSKDDA
-363 DSSHLYINRKLDQL
+363 SHLYINRKLDQL
-377 SDLRNKVQNQAD
+377 SDLRDNIQHQAD

-405 RKNVENN
+405 RKNIENN

-423 SDKQRAAEDVLNSVL
+423 SDKQRAAEDILNSVF
-438 SKNEAQDILKNIKT
+438 SKNEAQHILKNIKT

-465 EQIDGLTS
+465 KQIDGLTS

-510 AKRLANAHLTNSQ
+510 AKRLANDHLTNSQ

-532 NQQGL
+532 NQHGL
-537 VSGDDILNNI
+537 VSSDDILNDI

-554 KKAIETML
+554 KQAIETML

-608 NLGQAKNRLNYILD
+608 SLGQAKNRLNYILD
-622 PILNRPSLL
+622 PIVNRPSLL

-644 SSLLGNGLDL
+644 SNLLGNGLDL
-654 LGGLTGN
+654 LGGLTGSH
-661 NLLGNLPS
+661 LLGNLPS

-691 NPTQGLSLGNL
+691 NPTQGLSLGHL
-702 GDDGLLSGLFNDDG
+702 GDDGLLSGLFNSDG

-724 EAIKKNWVPIA
+724 EAIKKNWIPIA

>member
-46 QDSQTP
+46 QDAETAT
-52 SSENTKHIQKDLQDA
+52 SETTTHVQKDLQDA

-75 NQLKSLSAVELKS
+75 KQLKHLSAVELKS
-88 YKEDIESAKD
+88 YKEDIESAKNQN
-98 RTEIKDIIKEAK
+98 EIKNIIKEAK
-110 KENTATAQENATDV
+110 KENKVTAQENTTDV
-124 SNKDNNIETDSTE
+124 SNKDNSTE
-137 SPSTQDVS
+137 SSSTQDAS
-145 TEEKATTTNDDDTSA
+145 TEEEKATTSNDTSA
-160 DNTSNTSSELDKI
+160 DNTSNISNELDNI
-173 VSDLDD
+173 VSDLDT
-179 LSNKVDTSQQND
+179 LSNKVDSGQQKD
-191 ATTNESSTSESN
+191 ATTSNESSSSESN
-203 TFENT
+203 TSENT
-208 TDEVTKEEPTTEEST
+208 TDEVTKEEPTTEESP
-223 KEEPTTES
+223 KEVPTTEKP
-231 NSNQTTSSKSHS
+231 SNQTTSSKSETS
-243 SVVDKLDSIKNDID
+243 IVDKLDSIKNDID

-264 SSKDNTSNQLSSN
+264 SSKENDSNQLPSD
-277 ENSTEEATTESIEKD
+277 ENNTEKETTESSSTQ
-292 DSTKETPSTENTTRS
+292 DSPTTEDTTHS
-307 SSNHHLLDGLAELNN
+307 NSNHHVLDGLAKLNDTH
-322 INKDQNLDNDAL
+322 KDQDLDTDARY
-334 HHQFDKINNQLSEA
+334 HQFDKVNRQLSEA
-348 EKINQDISKIEKDQA
+348 EKINQAIAKIENSKDDA
-363 DSSHLYINRKLDQL
+363 SHLYINRKLDQL
-377 SDLRNKVQNQAD
+377 SDLRDNIQHQAD

-405 RKNVENN
+405 RKNIENN
-412 RDIILNRLQQA
+412 RDIILNRLQQV
-423 SDKQRAAEDVLNSVL
+423 SDKQRAAEDILNSVF
-438 SKNEAQDILKNIKT
+438 SKNEAQHILKNIKT

-465 EQIDGLTS
+465 KHIDGLTS

-479 LKSMLEQATNK
+479 LKSMLEQASNK

-510 AKRLANAHLTNSQ
+510 AKRLANDHLTNSQ

-532 NQQGL
+532 NQHGL
-537 VSGDDILNNI
+537 VSSDDILNDI

-554 KKAIETML
+554 KQAIETML

-608 NLGQAKNRLNYILD
+608 SLGQAKNRLNYILD
-622 PILNRPSLL
+622 PIVNRPSLL

-644 SSLLGNGLDL
+644 SNLLGNGLDL
-654 LGGLTGN
+654 LGGLTGSH
-661 NLLGNLPS
+661 LLGNLPS

-691 NPTQGLSLGNL
+691 NPTQGLSLGHL
-702 GDDGLLSGLFNDDG
+702 GDDGLLSGLFNSDG

-724 EAIKKNWVPIA
+724 EAIKKNWIPIA

>member
-46 QDSQTP
+46 QDAETAT
-52 SSENTKHIQKDLQDA
+52 SETTTHVQKDLQDA
-67 INKAKKDI
+67 MNKAKKDI
-75 NQLKSLSAVELKS
+75 KQLKHLSAVELKS
-88 YKEDIESAKD
+88 YKEDIESAKNQN
-98 RTEIKDIIKEAK
+98 EIKDIIKEAK
-110 KENTATAQENATDV
+110 KENKVTAQENTTDV
-124 SNKDNNIETDSTE
+124 SNKDNSTE
-137 SPSTQDVS
+137 SSSTQDAS
-145 TEEKATTTNDDDTSA
+145 TEEEEKATTSNDTSA
-160 DNTSNTSSELDKI
+160 DNTSNISNELDNI
-173 VSDLDD
+173 VSDLDT
-179 LSNKVDTSQQND
+179 LSNKVDSGQQKD
-191 ATTNESSTSESN
+191 ATTSNESSSSESN
-203 TFENT
+203 TSENT
-208 TDEVTKEEPTTEEST
+208 TDEVTKEEPTTEESP
-223 KEEPTTES
+223 KEVPTTEKP
-231 NSNQTTSSKSHS
+231 SNQTTSSKSETS
-243 SVVDKLDSIKNDID
+243 IVDKLDSIKNDID

-264 SSKDNTSNQLSSN
+264 SSKENDSNQLPSD
-277 ENSTEEATTESIEKD
+277 ENSTEEETTESSSIQD
-292 DSTKETPSTENTTRS
+292 APTTENTTHS
-307 SSNHHLLDGLAELNN
+307 NSNHHILDGLAKLNDTH
-322 INKDQNLDNDAL
+322 KDQDLDTDAR
-334 HHQFDKINNQLSEA
+334 HHQFDKVNHQLSET
-348 EKINQDISKIEKDQA
+348 EKINQAIAKIENSKDDA
-363 DSSHLYINRKLDQL
+363 SHLYINRKLDQL
-377 SDLRNKVQNQAD
+377 SDLRDNIQHQAD

-405 RKNVENN
+405 RKNIENN
-412 RDIILNRLQQA
+412 RDIILNRLQQV
-423 SDKQRAAEDVLNSVL
+423 SDKQRAAEDVLNSVF
-438 SKNEAQDILKNIKT
+438 SKNEAQHILKNIKT

-465 EQIDGLTS
+465 KQIDGLTS

-510 AKRLANAHLTNSQ
+510 AKRLANDHLTNSQ

-532 NQQGL
+532 NQHGL
-537 VSGDDILNNI
+537 VSSDDILNDI

-554 KKAIETML
+554 KQAIETML

-608 NLGQAKNRLNYILD
+608 SLGQAKNRLNYILD
-622 PILNRPSLL
+622 PIVNRPSLL

-644 SSLLGNGLDL
+644 SNLLGNGLDL
-654 LGGLTGN
+654 LGGLTGSH
-661 NLLGNLPS
+661 LLGNLPS

-691 NPTQGLSLGNL
+691 NPTQGLSLGHL
-702 GDDGLLSGLFNDDG
+702 GDDGLLSGLFNSDG

-724 EAIKKNWVPIA
+724 EAIKKNWIPIA

>member
-46 QDSQTP
+46 QDAETAT
-52 SSENTKHIQKDLQDA
+52 SETTTHVQKDLQDA
-67 INKAKKDI
+67 MNKAKKDI
-75 NQLKSLSAVELKS
+75 KQLKHLSAVELKS
-88 YKEDIESAKD
+88 YKEDIESAKNQN
-98 RTEIKDIIKEAK
+98 EIKNIIKEAK
-110 KENTATAQENATDV
+110 KENKVTAQENTTDV
-124 SNKDNNIETDSTE
+124 SNKDNSTE
-137 SPSTQDVS
+137 SSSTQDAS
-145 TEEKATTTNDDDTSA
+145 TEEEEKATTSNDTSA
-160 DNTSNTSSELDKI
+160 DNTSNISNELDNI
-173 VSDLDD
+173 VSDLDT
-179 LSNKVDTSQQND
+179 LSNKVDSGQQKD
-191 ATTNESSTSESN
+191 ATTSNESSSSESN
-203 TFENT
+203 TSENT
-208 TDEVTKEEPTTEEST
+208 TDEVTKEEPTTEESP
-223 KEEPTTES
+223 KEVPTTEKP
-231 NSNQTTSSKSHS
+231 SNQTTSSKSETS
-243 SVVDKLDSIKNDID
+243 IVDKLDSIKNDID

-264 SSKDNTSNQLSSN
+264 SSKENDSNQLPSD
-277 ENSTEEATTESIEKD
+277 ENSTEEETTESS
-292 DSTKETPSTENTTRS
+292 STQDAPTTEDTTNS
-307 SSNHHLLDGLAELNN
+307 NSNHHVLDGLAKLNDTH
-322 INKDQNLDNDAL
+322 KDQDLDTDAR
-334 HHQFDKINNQLSEA
+334 HHQFDKVNHQLSET
-348 EKINQDISKIEKDQA
+348 EKINQAIAKIENSKDDA
-363 DSSHLYINRKLDQL
+363 SHLYINRKLDQL
-377 SDLRNKVQNQAD
+377 SDLRDNIQHQAD

-405 RKNVENN
+405 RKNIENN
-412 RDIILNRLQQA
+412 RDIILNRLQQV
-423 SDKQRAAEDVLNSVL
+423 SDKQRAAEDVLNSVF
-438 SKNEAQDILKNIKT
+438 SKNEAQHILKNIKT

-465 EQIDGLTS
+465 KQIDGLTS

-510 AKRLANAHLTNSQ
+510 AKRLVNDHLTNSQ

-532 NQQGL
+532 NQHGL
-537 VSGDDILNNI
+537 VSSDDILNDI

-554 KKAIETML
+554 KQAIETML

-608 NLGQAKNRLNYILD
+608 SLGQAKNRLNYILD
-622 PILNRPSLL
+622 PIVNRPSLL

-644 SSLLGNGLDL
+644 SNLLGNGLDL
-654 LGGLTGN
+654 LGGLTGSH
-661 NLLGNLPS
+661 LLGNLPS

-691 NPTQGLSLGNL
+691 NPTQGLSLGHL
-702 GDDGLLSGLFNDDG
+702 GDDGLLSGLFNSDG

-724 EAIKKNWVPIA
+724 EAIKKNWIPIA

>member
-46 QDSQTP
+46 QDAETAT
-52 SSENTKHIQKDLQDA
+52 SETTTHVQKDLQDA
-67 INKAKKDI
+67 MNKAKKDI
-75 NQLKSLSAVELKS
+75 KQLKHLSAVELKS
-88 YKEDIESAKD
+88 YKKDIESAKNQN
-98 RTEIKDIIKEAK
+98 EIKNIIKEAK
-110 KENTATAQENATDV
+110 KENKVTAQENTTDV
-124 SNKDNNIETDSTE
+124 SNKDNSTE
-137 SPSTQDVS
+137 SSSTQDAS
-145 TEEKATTTNDDDTSA
+145 TEEEEKATTSNDTSA
-160 DNTSNTSSELDKI
+160 DNTSNISNELDNI
-173 VSDLDD
+173 VSDLDT
-179 LSNKVDTSQQND
+179 LSNKVDSGQQKD
-191 ATTNESSTSESN
+191 ATTSNESSSSESN
-203 TFENT
+203 TSENT
-208 TDEVTKEEPTTEEST
+208 TDEVTKEEPTTEESP
-223 KEEPTTES
+223 KEMPTTEKP
-231 NSNQTTSSKSHS
+231 SNQTTSSKSETS
-243 SVVDKLDSIKNDID
+243 IVDKLDSIKNDID

-264 SSKDNTSNQLSSN
+264 SSKENDSNQLPSD
-277 ENSTEEATTESIEKD
+277 ENSTEEETTESSSIQD
-292 DSTKETPSTENTTRS
+292 APTTENTTHS
-307 SSNHHLLDGLAELNN
+307 NSNHHILDGLAKLNDTH
-322 INKDQNLDNDAL
+322 KDQDLDTDAR
-334 HHQFDKINNQLSEA
+334 HHQFDKVNHQLSET
-348 EKINQDISKIEKDQA
+348 EKINQAIAKIENSKDDA
-363 DSSHLYINRKLDQL
+363 SHLYINRKLDQL
-377 SDLRNKVQNQAD
+377 SDLRDNIQHQAD

-405 RKNVENN
+405 RKNIENN
-412 RDIILNRLQQA
+412 RDIILNRLQQV
-423 SDKQRAAEDVLNSVL
+423 SDKQRAAEDVLNSVF
-438 SKNEAQDILKNIKT
+438 SKNEAQHILKNIKT

-465 EQIDGLTS
+465 KQIDGLTS

-510 AKRLANAHLTNSQ
+510 AKRLANDHLTNSQ

-532 NQQGL
+532 NQHGL
-537 VSGDDILNNI
+537 VSSDDILNDI

-554 KKAIETML
+554 KQAIETML

-608 NLGQAKNRLNYILD
+608 SLGQAKNRLNYILD
-622 PILNRPSLL
+622 PIVNRPSLL

-644 SSLLGNGLDL
+644 SNLLGNGLDL
-654 LGGLTGN
+654 LGGLTGSH
-661 NLLGNLPS
+661 LLGNLPS

-691 NPTQGLSLGNL
+691 NPTQGLSLGHL
-702 GDDGLLSGLFNDDG
+702 GDDGLLSGLFNSDG

-724 EAIKKNWVPIA
+724 EAIKKNWIPIA
-735 AVIAIAGG
+735 AVIAITGG

>member
-8 KNRKMSKLSSYLK
+8 ENRKMSKLSSYLK

-46 QDSQTP
+46 QDAETAT
-52 SSENTKHIQKDLQDA
+52 SETSTHVQKDLQDA

-75 NQLKSLSAVELKS
+75 KQLKHLSAVELKS
-88 YKEDIESAKD
+88 YKEDIESAKNQ
-98 RTEIKDIIKEAK
+98 TEIKNIIKEAK
-110 KENTATAQENATDV
+110 KENKATAQENTTDV
-124 SNKDNNIETDSTE
+124 SNKDNSTE
-137 SPSTQDVS
+137 SSSTQDAS
-145 TEEKATTTNDDDTSA
+145 TEEKATTSHDTSV
-160 DNTSNTSSELDKI
+160 DNTSNLSNELDNI
-173 VSDLDD
+173 VSDLDA
-179 LSNKVDTSQQND
+179 LSNKVDSGQQKD
-191 ATTNESSTSESN
+191 ATTSNESSSSESN
-203 TFENT
+203 TSENT
-208 TDEVTKEEPTTEEST
+208 IDEVTKEEPTTEEST
-223 KEEPTTES
+223 KEAPTTE
-231 NSNQTTSSKSHS
+231 NPSNQTTSSKSETS
-243 SVVDKLDSIKNDID
+243 IVDKLDSIKNDID

-264 SSKDNTSNQLSSN
+264 SSKENNSNQLPSDDN
-277 ENSTEEATTESIEKD
+277 NAEEATTESS
-292 DSTKETPSTENTTRS
+292 STQEAPTTEDTTHS
-307 SSNHHLLDGLAELNN
+307 NSNHHVLDELAKLNN
-322 INKDQNLDNDAL
+322 THKNQDLDTDAR
-334 HHQFDKINNQLSEA
+334 HHQFDKVHHQLSET
-348 EKINQDISKIEKDQA
+348 EKINQAIAKIENSKDDA
-363 DSSHLYINRKLDQL
+363 SHLYINRKLDQL
-377 SDLRNKVQNQAD
+377 SDLRDKIQNQAD

-396 AIDNDIETV
+396 AIDKDIETV
-405 RKNVENN
+405 RKNIENN

-423 SDKQRAAEDVLNSVL
+423 SDKQHAAEDILNSVF
-438 SKNEAQDILKNIKT
+438 SKNEAQHILKNIKT

-465 EQIDGLTS
+465 KQIDGLTS

-510 AKRLANAHLTNSQ
+510 AKRLANDHLTNSQ

-532 NQQGL
+532 NQHGL
-537 VSGDDILNNI
+537 VSSDDILNDI

-554 KKAIETML
+554 KQAIETML
-562 ATKLNQAKANALA
+562 ATKLNQAKAKVLA

-608 NLGQAKNRLNYILD
+608 SLGQAKNRLNYILD
-622 PILNRPSLL
+622 PIVNRPSLL

-644 SSLLGNGLDL
+644 SNLLGNGLDL
-654 LGGLTGN
+654 LGGLTGSH
-661 NLLGNLPS
+661 LLGNLPS
-669 GSSLLDGLTNGNSL
+669 GSSFLDGLTNGNSL

-691 NPTQGLSLGNL
+691 NPTQDLSLGNL
-702 GDDGLLSGLFNDDG
+702 GDDGLLSGLFNSDG

-724 EAIKKNWVPIA
+724 EAIKKNWIPIA

>member
-46 QDSQTP
+46 QDAETAT
-52 SSENTKHIQKDLQDA
+52 SETTTHVQKDLQDA
-67 INKAKKDI
+67 MNKAKKDI
-75 NQLKSLSAVELKS
+75 KQLKHLSAVELKS
-88 YKEDIESAKD
+88 YKEDIESAKNQN
-98 RTEIKDIIKEAK
+98 EIKDIIKEAK
-110 KENTATAQENATDV
+110 KENKVTAQENTTDV
-124 SNKDNNIETDSTE
+124 SNKDNSTE
-137 SPSTQDVS
+137 SSSTQDAS
-145 TEEKATTTNDDDTSA
+145 TEEEEKATTSNDTSA
-160 DNTSNTSSELDKI
+160 DNTSNISNELDNI
-173 VSDLDD
+173 VSDLDT
-179 LSNKVDTSQQND
+179 LSNKVDSGQQKD
-191 ATTNESSTSESN
+191 ATTSNESSSSESN
-203 TFENT
+203 TSENT
-208 TDEVTKEEPTTEEST
+208 TDEVTKEEPTTEESP
-223 KEEPTTES
+223 KEVPTTEKP
-231 NSNQTTSSKSHS
+231 SNQTTSSKSETS
-243 SVVDKLDSIKNDID
+243 IVDKLDSIKNDID

-264 SSKDNTSNQLSSN
+264 SSKENDSNQLPSD
-277 ENSTEEATTESIEKD
+277 ENSTEEETTESS
-292 DSTKETPSTENTTRS
+292 STQDAPTTEDTTNS
-307 SSNHHLLDGLAELNN
+307 NSNHHVLDGLAKLNDTH
-322 INKDQNLDNDAL
+322 KDQDLDTDARY
-334 HHQFDKINNQLSEA
+334 HQFDKVNRQLSEA
-348 EKINQDISKIEKDQA
+348 EKINQAIAKIENSKDDA
-363 DSSHLYINRKLDQL
+363 SHLYINRKLDQL
-377 SDLRNKVQNQAD
+377 SDLRDNIQHQAD

-405 RKNVENN
+405 RKNIENN
-412 RDIILNRLQQA
+412 RDIILNRLQQV
-423 SDKQRAAEDVLNSVL
+423 SDKQRAAEDVLNSVF
-438 SKNEAQDILKNIKT
+438 SKNEAQHILKNIKT

-465 EQIDGLTS
+465 KQIDGLTS

-510 AKRLANAHLTNSQ
+510 AKRLANDHLTNSQ

-532 NQQGL
+532 NQHGL
-537 VSGDDILNNI
+537 VSSDDILNDI

-554 KKAIETML
+554 KQAIETML

-608 NLGQAKNRLNYILD
+608 SLGQAKNRLNYILD
-622 PILNRPSLL
+622 PIVNRPSLL

-644 SSLLGNGLDL
+644 SNLLGNGLDL
-654 LGGLTGN
+654 LGGLTGSH
-661 NLLGNLPS
+661 LLGNLPS

-691 NPTQGLSLGNL
+691 NPTQGLSLGHL
-702 GDDGLLSGLFNDDG
+702 GDDGLLSGLFNSDG

-724 EAIKKNWVPIA
+724 EAIKKNWIPIA
-735 AVIAIAGG
+735 AVIAITGG

>member
-46 QDSQTP
+46 QDAATAT
-52 SSENTKHIQKDLQDA
+52 SETTTHVQKDLQDA
-67 INKAKKDI
+67 MNKAKKDI
-75 NQLKSLSAVELKS
+75 KQLKHLSAVELKS
-88 YKEDIESAKD
+88 YKEDIESAKNQ
-98 RTEIKDIIKEAK
+98 TEIKNIIKEAK
-110 KENTATAQENATDV
+110 KENKVTAQENTTDV
-124 SNKDNNIETDSTE
+124 SNKDNSTE
-137 SPSTQDVS
+137 SSSTQDAS
-145 TEEKATTTNDDDTSA
+145 TEEEEKATTSNDTSA
-160 DNTSNTSSELDKI
+160 DNTSNISNELDNI
-173 VSDLDD
+173 VSDLDT
-179 LSNKVDTSQQND
+179 LSNKVDSGQQKD
-191 ATTNESSTSESN
+191 ATTSNESSSSESN
-203 TFENT
+203 TSENT
-208 TDEVTKEEPTTEEST
+208 TDEVTKEEPTTEESP
-223 KEEPTTES
+223 KEVPTTEKP
-231 NSNQTTSSKSHS
+231 SNQTTSSKSETS
-243 SVVDKLDSIKNDID
+243 IVDKLDSIKNDID

-264 SSKDNTSNQLSSN
+264 SSKENDSNQLPSD
-277 ENSTEEATTESIEKD
+277 ENSTEEETTEPSSIQD
-292 DSTKETPSTENTTRS
+292 APTTENTTNS
-307 SSNHHLLDGLAELNN
+307 NSNHHVLDGLAKLNDTH
-322 INKDQNLDNDAL
+322 KDQDLDTDAR
-334 HHQFDKINNQLSEA
+334 HHQFDKVNHQLSET
-348 EKINQDISKIEKDQA
+348 EKINQAIAKIENSKDDA
-363 DSSHLYINRKLDQL
+363 SHLYINRKLDQL
-377 SDLRNKVQNQAD
+377 SDLRDNIQHQAD

-405 RKNVENN
+405 RKNIENN
-412 RDIILNRLQQA
+412 RDIILNRLQQV
-423 SDKQRAAEDVLNSVL
+423 SDKQRAAEDILNSVF
-438 SKNEAQDILKNIKT
+438 SKNEAQHILKNIKT

-465 EQIDGLTS
+465 KQIDGLTS

-510 AKRLANAHLTNSQ
+510 AKRLANDHLTNSQ

-532 NQQGL
+532 NQHGL
-537 VSGDDILNNI
+537 VSSDDILNDI

-554 KKAIETML
+554 KQAIETML

-608 NLGQAKNRLNYILD
+608 SLGQAKNRLNYILD
-622 PILNRPSLL
+622 PIVNRPSLL

-644 SSLLGNGLDL
+644 SNLLGNGLDL
-654 LGGLTGN
+654 LGGLTGSH
-661 NLLGNLPS
+661 LLGNLPS

-691 NPTQGLSLGNL
+691 NPTQGLSLGHL
-702 GDDGLLSGLFNDDG
+702 GDDGLLSGLFNSDG

-724 EAIKKNWVPIA
+724 EAIKKNWIPIA

>member
-46 QDSQTP
+46 QDAETAT
-52 SSENTKHIQKDLQDA
+52 SETTTHVQKDLQDA
-67 INKAKKDI
+67 MNKAKKDI
-75 NQLKSLSAVELKS
+75 KQLKHLSAVELKS
-88 YKEDIESAKD
+88 YKEDIESAKNQN
-98 RTEIKDIIKEAK
+98 EIKNIIKEAK
-110 KENTATAQENATDV
+110 KENKVTAQENTTDV
-124 SNKDNNIETDSTE
+124 SNKDNSTE
-137 SPSTQDVS
+137 SSSTQDAS
-145 TEEKATTTNDDDTSA
+145 TEEEKATTSNDTSA
-160 DNTSNTSSELDKI
+160 DNTSNISNELDNI
-173 VSDLDD
+173 VSDLDT
-179 LSNKVDTSQQND
+179 LSNKVDSGQQKD
-191 ATTNESSTSESN
+191 ATTSNKSSSSESN
-203 TFENT
+203 TSENT
-208 TDEVTKEEPTTEEST
+208 TDEVTKEEPTTEESP
-223 KEEPTTES
+223 KEVPTTEKP
-231 NSNQTTSSKSHS
+231 SNQTTSSKSETS
-243 SVVDKLDSIKNDID
+243 IVDKLDSIKNDID

-264 SSKDNTSNQLSSN
+264 SSKENDSNQLPSD
-277 ENSTEEATTESIEKD
+277 ENSTEEETTESSSIQD
-292 DSTKETPSTENTTRS
+292 APTTENTTHS
-307 SSNHHLLDGLAELNN
+307 NSNHHILDGLAKLNDTH
-322 INKDQNLDNDAL
+322 KDQDLDTDAR
-334 HHQFDKINNQLSEA
+334 HHQFDKVNHQLSET
-348 EKINQDISKIEKDQA
+348 EKINQAIAKIENSKDDA
-363 DSSHLYINRKLDQL
+363 SHLYINRKLDQL
-377 SDLRNKVQNQAD
+377 SDLRDNIQHQAD

-405 RKNVENN
+405 RKNIENN
-412 RDIILNRLQQA
+412 RDIILNRLQQV
-423 SDKQRAAEDVLNSVL
+423 SDKQRAAEDVLNSVF
-438 SKNEAQDILKNIKT
+438 SKNEAQHILKNIKT

-465 EQIDGLTS
+465 KQIDGLTS

-510 AKRLANAHLTNSQ
+510 AKRLVNDHLTNSQ

-532 NQQGL
+532 NQHGL
-537 VSGDDILNNI
+537 VSSDDILNDI

-554 KKAIETML
+554 KQAIETML

-608 NLGQAKNRLNYILD
+608 SLGQAKNRLNYILD
-622 PILNRPSLL
+622 PIVNRPSLL

-644 SSLLGNGLDL
+644 SNLLGNGLDL
-654 LGGLTGN
+654 LGGLTGSH
-661 NLLGNLPS
+661 LLGNLPS

-691 NPTQGLSLGNL
+691 NPTQGLSLGHL
-702 GDDGLLSGLFNDDG
+702 GDDGLLSGLFNSDG

-724 EAIKKNWVPIA
+724 EAIKKNWIPIA

>member
-46 QDSQTP
+46 QDAETAT
-52 SSENTKHIQKDLQDA
+52 SETTTHVQKDLQDA
-67 INKAKKDI
+67 MNKAKKDI
-75 NQLKSLSAVELKS
+75 KQLKHLSAVELKS
-88 YKEDIESAKD
+88 YKEDIESAKNQN
-98 RTEIKDIIKEAK
+98 EIKNIIKEAK
-110 KENTATAQENATDV
+110 KENKVTAQENTTDV
-124 SNKDNNIETDSTE
+124 SNKDNSTE
-137 SPSTQDVS
+137 SSSTQDAS
-145 TEEKATTTNDDDTSA
+145 TEEEKATTSNDTSA
-160 DNTSNTSSELDKI
+160 DNTSNISNELDNI
-173 VSDLDD
+173 VSDLDT
-179 LSNKVDTSQQND
+179 LSNKVDSGQQKD
-191 ATTNESSTSESN
+191 ATTSNESSSSESN
-203 TFENT
+203 TSENT
-208 TDEVTKEEPTTEEST
+208 TDEVTKEEPTTEESP
-223 KEEPTTES
+223 KEVPTTEKP
-231 NSNQTTSSKSHS
+231 SNQTTSSKSETS
-243 SVVDKLDSIKNDID
+243 IVDKLDSIKNDID

-264 SSKDNTSNQLSSN
+264 SSKENDSNQLPSD
-277 ENSTEEATTESIEKD
+277 ENSTEEETTESS
-292 DSTKETPSTENTTRS
+292 STQDAPTTEDTTHS
-307 SSNHHLLDGLAELNN
+307 NSNHHVLDGLAKLNDTH
-322 INKDQNLDNDAL
+322 KDQDLDTDARY
-334 HHQFDKINNQLSEA
+334 HQFDKVNRQLSEA
-348 EKINQDISKIEKDQA
+348 EKINQAIAKIENSKDDA
-363 DSSHLYINRKLDQL
+363 SHLYINRKLDQL
-377 SDLRNKVQNQAD
+377 SDLRDNIQHQAD

-405 RKNVENN
+405 RKNIENN
-412 RDIILNRLQQA
+412 RDIILNRLQQV
-423 SDKQRAAEDVLNSVL
+423 SDKQRAAEDILNSVF
-438 SKNEAQDILKNIKT
+438 SKNETQHILKNIKT

-465 EQIDGLTS
+465 KQIDGLTS

-510 AKRLANAHLTNSQ
+510 AKRLVNDHLTNSQ

-532 NQQGL
+532 NQHGL
-537 VSGDDILNNI
+537 VSSDDILNDI

-554 KKAIETML
+554 KQAIETML

-608 NLGQAKNRLNYILD
+608 SLGQAKNRLNYILD
-622 PILNRPSLL
+622 PIVNRPSLL

-644 SSLLGNGLDL
+644 SNLLGNGLDL
-654 LGGLTGN
+654 LGGLTGSH
-661 NLLGNLPS
+661 LLGNLPS

-691 NPTQGLSLGNL
+691 NPTQGLSLGHL
-702 GDDGLLSGLFNDDG
+702 GDDGLLSGLFNSDG

-724 EAIKKNWVPIA
+724 EAIKKNWIPIA
-735 AVIAIAGG
+735 AAIAIAGG

>member
-8 KNRKMSKLSSYLK
+8 KNRKISKLSSYLK

-46 QDSQTP
+46 QDAETAT
-52 SSENTKHIQKDLQDA
+52 SETTTHVQKDLQDA
-67 INKAKKDI
+67 MNKAKKDI
-75 NQLKSLSAVELKS
+75 KQLKHLSAVELKS
-88 YKEDIESAKD
+88 YKEDIESAKNQN
-98 RTEIKDIIKEAK
+98 EIKDIIKEAK
-110 KENTATAQENATDV
+110 KENKVTAQENTTDV
-124 SNKDNNIETDSTE
+124 SNKDNSTE
-137 SPSTQDVS
+137 SSSTQDAS
-145 TEEKATTTNDDDTSA
+145 TEEEEKATTSNDTSA
-160 DNTSNTSSELDKI
+160 DNTSNISNELDNI
-173 VSDLDD
+173 VSDLDT
-179 LSNKVDTSQQND
+179 LSNKVDSGQQKD
-191 ATTNESSTSESN
+191 ATTSNESSSSESN
-203 TFENT
+203 TSENT
-208 TDEVTKEEPTTEEST
+208 TDEVTKEEPTTEESP
-223 KEEPTTES
+223 KEVPTTEKP
-231 NSNQTTSSKSHS
+231 SNQTTSSKSETS
-243 SVVDKLDSIKNDID
+243 IVDKLDSIKNDID

-264 SSKDNTSNQLSSN
+264 SSKENDSNQLPSD
-277 ENSTEEATTESIEKD
+277 ENSTEEETTESSSIQD
-292 DSTKETPSTENTTRS
+292 APTTENTTHS
-307 SSNHHLLDGLAELNN
+307 NSNHHILDGLAKLNDTH
-322 INKDQNLDNDAL
+322 KDQDLDTDAR
-334 HHQFDKINNQLSEA
+334 HHQFDKVNHQLSET
-348 EKINQDISKIEKDQA
+348 EKINQAIAKIENSKDDA
-363 DSSHLYINRKLDQL
+363 SHLYINRKLDQL
-377 SDLRNKVQNQAD
+377 SDLRDNIQHQAD

-405 RKNVENN
+405 RKNIENN
-412 RDIILNRLQQA
+412 RDIILNRLQQV
-423 SDKQRAAEDVLNSVL
+423 SDKQRAAEDVLNSVF
-438 SKNEAQDILKNIKT
+438 SKNEAQHILKNIKT

-465 EQIDGLTS
+465 KQIDGLTS

-510 AKRLANAHLTNSQ
+510 AKRLVNDHLTNSQ

-532 NQQGL
+532 NQHGL
-537 VSGDDILNNI
+537 VSSDDILNDI

-554 KKAIETML
+554 KQAIETML

-608 NLGQAKNRLNYILD
+608 SLGQAKNRLNYILD
-622 PILNRPSLL
+622 PIVNRPSLL

-644 SSLLGNGLDL
+644 SNLLGNGLDL
-654 LGGLTGN
+654 LGGLTGSH
-661 NLLGNLPS
+661 LLGNLPS

-691 NPTQGLSLGNL
+691 NPTQGLSLGHL
-702 GDDGLLSGLFNDDG
+702 GDDGLLSGLFNSDG

-724 EAIKKNWVPIA
+724 EAIKKNWIPIA
-735 AVIAIAGG
+735 AVIAITGG

>member
-46 QDSQTP
+46 QDAETAT
-52 SSENTKHIQKDLQDA
+52 SETTTHVQKDLQDA
-67 INKAKKDI
+67 MNKAKKDI
-75 NQLKSLSAVELKS
+75 KQLKHLSAVELKS
-88 YKEDIESAKD
+88 YKEDIESAKNQN
-98 RTEIKDIIKEAK
+98 EIKDIIKEAK
-110 KENTATAQENATDV
+110 KENKVTAQENTTDV
-124 SNKDNNIETDSTE
+124 SNKDNSTE
-137 SPSTQDVS
+137 SSSTQDAS
-145 TEEKATTTNDDDTSA
+145 TEEEEKATTSNDTSA
-160 DNTSNTSSELDKI
+160 DNTSNISNELDNI
-173 VSDLDD
+173 VSDLDT
-179 LSNKVDTSQQND
+179 LSNKVDSGQQKD
-191 ATTNESSTSESN
+191 ATTSNESSSSESN
-203 TFENT
+203 TSENT
-208 TDEVTKEEPTTEEST
+208 TDEVTKEEPTTEESP
-223 KEEPTTES
+223 KEVPTTEKP
-231 NSNQTTSSKSHS
+231 SNQTTSSKSETS
-243 SVVDKLDSIKNDID
+243 IVDKLDSIKNDID

-264 SSKDNTSNQLSSN
+264 SSKENDSNQLPSD
-277 ENSTEEATTESIEKD
+277 ENSTEEETTEPSSIQD
-292 DSTKETPSTENTTRS
+292 APTTENTTHS
-307 SSNHHLLDGLAELNN
+307 NSNHHILDGLAKLNDTH
-322 INKDQNLDNDAL
+322 KDQDLDTDAR
-334 HHQFDKINNQLSEA
+334 HHQFDKVNHQLSET
-348 EKINQDISKIEKDQA
+348 EKINQAIAKIENSKDDA
-363 DSSHLYINRKLDQL
+363 SHLYINRKLDQL
-377 SDLRNKVQNQAD
+377 SDLRDNIQHQAD

-405 RKNVENN
+405 RKNIENN
-412 RDIILNRLQQA
+412 RDIILNRLQQV
-423 SDKQRAAEDVLNSVL
+423 SDKQRAAEDVLNSVF
-438 SKNEAQDILKNIKT
+438 SKNEAQHILKNIKT

-465 EQIDGLTS
+465 KQIDGLTS

-479 LKSMLEQATNK
+479 LKSMLEQAPNK

-510 AKRLANAHLTNSQ
+510 AKRLVNDHLTNSQ

-532 NQQGL
+532 NQHGL
-537 VSGDDILNNI
+537 VSSDDILNDI

-554 KKAIETML
+554 KQAIETML

-608 NLGQAKNRLNYILD
+608 SLGQAKNRLNYILD
-622 PILNRPSLL
+622 PIVNRPSLL

-644 SSLLGNGLDL
+644 SNLLGNGLDL
-654 LGGLTGN
+654 LGGLTGSH
-661 NLLGNLPS
+661 LLGNLPS

-691 NPTQGLSLGNL
+691 NPTQGLSLGHL
-702 GDDGLLSGLFNDDG
+702 GDDGLLSGLFNSDG

-724 EAIKKNWVPIA
+724 EAIKKNWIPIA

>member
-46 QDSQTP
+46 QDAETAT
-52 SSENTKHIQKDLQDA
+52 SETTTHVQKDLQDA
-67 INKAKKDI
+67 MNKAKKDI
-75 NQLKSLSAVELKS
+75 KQLKHLSAVELKS
-88 YKEDIESAKD
+88 YKEDIESAKNQN
-98 RTEIKDIIKEAK
+98 EIKNIIKEAK
-110 KENTATAQENATDV
+110 KENKVTAQENTTDV
-124 SNKDNNIETDSTE
+124 SNKDNSTE
-137 SPSTQDVS
+137 SSSTQDAS
-145 TEEKATTTNDDDTSA
+145 TEEEEKATTSNDTSA
-160 DNTSNTSSELDKI
+160 DNTSNISNELDNI
-173 VSDLDD
+173 VSDLDT
-179 LSNKVDTSQQND
+179 LSNKVDSGQQKD
-191 ATTNESSTSESN
+191 ATTSNESSSSESN
-203 TFENT
+203 TSENT
-208 TDEVTKEEPTTEEST
+208 TDEVTKEEPTTEESL
-223 KEEPTTES
+223 KEVPTTEKP
-231 NSNQTTSSKSHS
+231 SNQTTSSKSETS
-243 SVVDKLDSIKNDID
+243 IVDKLDSIKNDID

-264 SSKDNTSNQLSSN
+264 SSKENDSNQLPSD
-277 ENSTEEATTESIEKD
+277 ENSTEEETTESSSTQ
-292 DSTKETPSTENTTRS
+292 DSPTTEDTTNS
-307 SSNHHLLDGLAELNN
+307 NSNHHVLDGLAKLNDTH
-322 INKDQNLDNDAL
+322 KDQDLDTDARY
-334 HHQFDKINNQLSEA
+334 HQFDKVNRQLSEA
-348 EKINQDISKIEKDQA
+348 EKINQAIAKIENSKDDA
-363 DSSHLYINRKLDQL
+363 SHLYINRKLDQL
-377 SDLRNKVQNQAD
+377 SDLRDNIQHQAD

-405 RKNVENN
+405 RKNIENN

-423 SDKQRAAEDVLNSVL
+423 SDKQRAAEDVLNSVF
-438 SKNEAQDILKNIKT
+438 SKNEAQHILKNIKT

-465 EQIDGLTS
+465 KQIDGLTS

-479 LKSMLEQATNK
+479 LKSMLEQAPNK

-510 AKRLANAHLTNSQ
+510 AKRLVNDHLTNSQ

-532 NQQGL
+532 NQHGL
-537 VSGDDILNNI
+537 VSSDDILNDI

-554 KKAIETML
+554 KQAIETML

-608 NLGQAKNRLNYILD
+608 SLGQAKNRLNYILD
-622 PILNRPSLL
+622 PIVNRPSLL
-631 DRITGNTSGSNLG
+631 ERITGNTSGSNLG
-644 SSLLGNGLDL
+644 SNLLGNGLDL
-654 LGGLTGN
+654 LGGLTGSH
-661 NLLGNLPS
+661 LLGNLPS

-691 NPTQGLSLGNL
+691 NPTQGLSLGHL
-702 GDDGLLSGLFNDDG
+702 GDDGLLSGLFNSDG

-724 EAIKKNWVPIA
+724 EAIKKNWIPIA

>member
-46 QDSQTP
+46 QDAETAT
-52 SSENTKHIQKDLQDA
+52 SETTTHVQKDLQDA
-67 INKAKKDI
+67 MNKAKKDI
-75 NQLKSLSAVELKS
+75 KQLKHLSAVELKS
-88 YKEDIESAKD
+88 YKEDIESAKNQN
-98 RTEIKDIIKEAK
+98 EIKNIIKEAK
-110 KENTATAQENATDV
+110 KENKVTAQENTTDV
-124 SNKDNNIETDSTE
+124 SNKDNSTE
-137 SPSTQDVS
+137 SSSTQDAS
-145 TEEKATTTNDDDTSA
+145 TEEEEKATTSNDTSA
-160 DNTSNTSSELDKI
+160 DNTSNISNELDNI
-173 VSDLDD
+173 VSDLDT
-179 LSNKVDTSQQND
+179 LSNKVDSGQQKD
-191 ATTNESSTSESN
+191 ATTSNESSSSESN
-203 TFENT
+203 TSENT
-208 TDEVTKEEPTTEEST
+208 TDEVTKEEPTTEESP
-223 KEEPTTES
+223 KEVPTTEKP
-231 NSNQTTSSKSHS
+231 SNQTTSSKSETS
-243 SVVDKLDSIKNDID
+243 IVDKLDSIKNDID

-264 SSKDNTSNQLSSN
+264 SSKENDSNQLPSD
-277 ENSTEEATTESIEKD
+277 ENSTEEETTEPSSIQD
-292 DSTKETPSTENTTRS
+292 APTTENTTNS
-307 SSNHHLLDGLAELNN
+307 NSNHHVLDGLAKLNDTH
-322 INKDQNLDNDAL
+322 KDQDLDTDAR
-334 HHQFDKINNQLSEA
+334 HHQFDKVNHQLSET
-348 EKINQDISKIEKDQA
+348 EKINQAIAKIENSKDDA
-363 DSSHLYINRKLDQL
+363 SHLYINRKLDQL
-377 SDLRNKVQNQAD
+377 SDLRDNIQHQAD

-405 RKNVENN
+405 RKNIENN
-412 RDIILNRLQQA
+412 RDIILNRLQQV
-423 SDKQRAAEDVLNSVL
+423 SDKQRAAEDILNSVF
-438 SKNEAQDILKNIKT
+438 SKNEAQHILKNIKT

-465 EQIDGLTS
+465 KQIDGLTS

-510 AKRLANAHLTNSQ
+510 AKRLANDHLTNSQ

-532 NQQGL
+532 NQHGL
-537 VSGDDILNNI
+537 VSSDDILNDI

-554 KKAIETML
+554 KQAIETML

-608 NLGQAKNRLNYILD
+608 SLGQAKNRLNYILD
-622 PILNRPSLL
+622 PIVNRPSLL

-644 SSLLGNGLDL
+644 SNLLGNGLDL
-654 LGGLTGN
+654 LGGLTGSH
-661 NLLGNLPS
+661 LLGNLPS

-691 NPTQGLSLGNL
+691 NPTQGLSLGHL
-702 GDDGLLSGLFNDDG
+702 GDDGLLSGLFNSDG

-724 EAIKKNWVPIA
+724 EAIKKNWIPIA

>member
-8 KNRKMSKLSSYLK
+8 KNSKMSKLSSYLK

-46 QDSQTP
+46 QDAETAT
-52 SSENTKHIQKDLQDA
+52 SETTTHVQKDLQDA
-67 INKAKKDI
+67 MNKAKKDI
-75 NQLKSLSAVELKS
+75 KQLKHLSAVELKS
-88 YKEDIESAKD
+88 YKEDIESAKNQ
-98 RTEIKDIIKEAK
+98 TEIKNIIKEAK
-110 KENTATAQENATDV
+110 KENKVTAQENTTDV
-124 SNKDNNIETDSTE
+124 SNKDNSTE
-137 SPSTQDVS
+137 SSSTQDAS
-145 TEEKATTTNDDDTSA
+145 TEEEEKATTSNDTSA
-160 DNTSNTSSELDKI
+160 DNTSNISNELDNI
-173 VSDLDD
+173 VSDLDT
-179 LSNKVDTSQQND
+179 LSNKVDSGQQKD
-191 ATTNESSTSESN
+191 ATTSNESSSSESN
-203 TFENT
+203 TSENT
-208 TDEVTKEEPTTEEST
+208 TDEVTKEEPTTEESP
-223 KEEPTTES
+223 KEMPTTEKP
-231 NSNQTTSSKSHS
+231 SNQTTSSKSETS
-243 SVVDKLDSIKNDID
+243 IVDKLDSIKNDID

-264 SSKDNTSNQLSSN
+264 SSKENDSNQLSSD
-277 ENSTEEATTESIEKD
+277 ENSTEEETTESSSIQD
-292 DSTKETPSTENTTRS
+292 APTTENTTHS
-307 SSNHHLLDGLAELNN
+307 NSNHHILEGLAKLNDTH
-322 INKDQNLDNDAL
+322 KDQDLDTDAR
-334 HHQFDKINNQLSEA
+334 HHQFDKVNHQLSET
-348 EKINQDISKIEKDQA
+348 EKINQAIAKIENSKDDA
-363 DSSHLYINRKLDQL
+363 SHLYINRKLDQL
-377 SDLRNKVQNQAD
+377 SDLRDNIQHQAD

-405 RKNVENN
+405 RKNIENN
-412 RDIILNRLQQA
+412 RDIILNRLQQV
-423 SDKQRAAEDVLNSVL
+423 SDKQRAAEDVLNSVF
-438 SKNEAQDILKNIKT
+438 SKNEAQHILKNIKT

-465 EQIDGLTS
+465 KQIDGLTS

-479 LKSMLEQATNK
+479 LKSMLEQAPNK

-510 AKRLANAHLTNSQ
+510 AKRLANDHLTNSQ

-532 NQQGL
+532 NQHGL
-537 VSGDDILNNI
+537 VSSDDILNDI

-554 KKAIETML
+554 KQAIETML

-608 NLGQAKNRLNYILD
+608 SLGQAKNRLNYILD
-622 PILNRPSLL
+622 PIVNRPSLL

-644 SSLLGNGLDL
+644 SNLLGNGLDL
-654 LGGLTGN
+654 LGGLTGSH
-661 NLLGNLPS
+661 LLGNLPS

-691 NPTQGLSLGNL
+691 NPTQGLSLGHL
-702 GDDGLLSGLFNDDG
+702 GDDGLLSGLFNSDG

-724 EAIKKNWVPIA
+724 EAIKKNWIPIA

>member
-8 KNRKMSKLSSYLK
+8 ENRKMSKLSSYLK

-31 SLVGYGFTKDAFAAT
+31 SLVGYGFTKDAFATT
-46 QDSQTP
+46 QDAETAT
-52 SSENTKHIQKDLQDA
+52 SETSTHVQKDLQDA
-67 INKAKKDI
+67 INKAKQDI
-75 NQLKSLSAVELKS
+75 KQLKHLSAVELKS
-88 YKEDIESAKD
+88 YKEDIESAKNQ
-98 RTEIKDIIKEAK
+98 TEIKNIIKEAK
-110 KENTATAQENATDV
+110 KENKATAQENTTDV
-124 SNKDNNIETDSTE
+124 SNKDNSTE
-137 SPSTQDVS
+137 SSSTQDAS
-145 TEEKATTTNDDDTSA
+145 TEEKATTSHDTSA
-160 DNTSNTSSELDKI
+160 DDTSNISNDLDNI
-173 VSDLDD
+173 VSDLDA
-179 LSNKVDTSQQND
+179 LSNKVDSGQQKD
-191 ATTNESSTSESN
+191 ATTSNESSPSESN
-203 TFENT
+203 TSENT
-208 TDEVTKEEPTTEEST
+208 TDEVTKEEPTTEES
-223 KEEPTTES
+223 
-231 NSNQTTSSKSHS
+231 SSKSETS
-243 SVVDKLDSIKNDID
+243 IVDKLDSIKNDID

-264 SSKDNTSNQLSSN
+264 SSKENNSNQLPSEDN
-277 ENSTEEATTESIEKD
+277 NTEEATTESS
-292 DSTKETPSTENTTRS
+292 STQEAPTTEDTTHS
-307 SSNHHLLDGLAELNN
+307 NSNHHVLDGLAKLNN
-322 INKDQNLDNDAL
+322 THKDQDLDTDAQ
-334 HHQFDKINNQLSEA
+334 HHQFDKVNHQLSET
-348 EKINQDISKIEKDQA
+348 EKINQAIAKIENSKDDA
-363 DSSHLYINRKLDQL
+363 SHLYVNRKLDQL
-377 SDLRNKVQNQAD
+377 SDLRDKIQNQAD

-405 RKNVENN
+405 RKNIENN

-423 SDKQRAAEDVLNSVL
+423 SDKQRAAEDILNSVF
-438 SKNEAQDILKNIKT
+438 SKNEAQHILKNIKT

-465 EQIDGLTS
+465 KQIDGLTS

-510 AKRLANAHLTNSQ
+510 AKRLANDHLTNSQ

-532 NQQGL
+532 NQHGL
-537 VSGDDILNNI
+537 VSSDDILNDI

-554 KKAIETML
+554 KQAIETML

-608 NLGQAKNRLNYILD
+608 SLGQAKNRLNYILD
-622 PILNRPSLL
+622 PIVNRPSLL

-654 LGGLTGN
+654 LGGLTGSH
-661 NLLGNLPS
+661 LLGNLPS

-691 NPTQGLSLGNL
+691 NPTQGLSLGHL
-702 GDDGLLSGLFNDDG
+702 GDDGLLSGLFNSDG
-716 NLSLPATG
+716 NLSLPTTG
-724 EAIKKNWVPIA
+724 EAIKKNWIPIA
-735 AVIAIAGG
+735 AVIAISGG

>member
-46 QDSQTP
+46 QDAETAT
-52 SSENTKHIQKDLQDA
+52 SETTTHVQKDLQDA
-67 INKAKKDI
+67 MNKAKKDI
-75 NQLKSLSAVELKS
+75 KQLKHLSAVELKS
-88 YKEDIESAKD
+88 YKEDIESAKNQN
-98 RTEIKDIIKEAK
+98 EIKDIIKEAK
-110 KENTATAQENATDV
+110 KENKVTAQENTTDV
-124 SNKDNNIETDSTE
+124 SNKDNSTE
-137 SPSTQDVS
+137 SSSTQDAS
-145 TEEKATTTNDDDTSA
+145 TEEEEKATTSNDTSA
-160 DNTSNTSSELDKI
+160 DNTSNISNELDNI
-173 VSDLDD
+173 VSDLDT
-179 LSNKVDTSQQND
+179 LSNKVDSGQQKD
-191 ATTNESSTSESN
+191 ATTSNESSSSESN
-203 TFENT
+203 TSENT
-208 TDEVTKEEPTTEEST
+208 TDEVTKEEPTTEESP
-223 KEEPTTES
+223 KEVPTTEKP
-231 NSNQTTSSKSHS
+231 SNQTTSSKSETS
-243 SVVDKLDSIKNDID
+243 IVDKLDSIKNDID

-264 SSKDNTSNQLSSN
+264 SSKENDSNQLPSD
-277 ENSTEEATTESIEKD
+277 ENSTEEETTESSSIQD
-292 DSTKETPSTENTTRS
+292 APTTENTTHS
-307 SSNHHLLDGLAELNN
+307 NSNHHILDGLAKLNDTH
-322 INKDQNLDNDAL
+322 KDQDLDTDAR
-334 HHQFDKINNQLSEA
+334 HHQFDKVNHQLSET
-348 EKINQDISKIEKDQA
+348 EKINQAIAKIENSKDDA
-363 DSSHLYINRKLDQL
+363 SHLYINRKLDQL
-377 SDLRNKVQNQAD
+377 SDLRDNIQHQAD

-405 RKNVENN
+405 RKNIENN
-412 RDIILNRLQQA
+412 RDIILNRLQQV
-423 SDKQRAAEDVLNSVL
+423 SDKQRAAEDVLNSVF
-438 SKNEAQDILKNIKT
+438 SKNEAQHILKNIKT

-465 EQIDGLTS
+465 KQIDGLTS

-490 EDLLKTILSTRLGQ
+490 KDLLKTILSTRLGQ

-510 AKRLANAHLTNSQ
+510 AKRLANDHLTNSQ

-532 NQQGL
+532 NQHGL
-537 VSGDDILNNI
+537 VSSDDILNDI

-554 KKAIETML
+554 KQAIETML

-608 NLGQAKNRLNYILD
+608 SLGQAKNRLNYILD
-622 PILNRPSLL
+622 PIVNRPSLL

-644 SSLLGNGLDL
+644 SNLLGNGLDL
-654 LGGLTGN
+654 LGGLTGSH
-661 NLLGNLPS
+661 LLGNLPS

-691 NPTQGLSLGNL
+691 NPTQGLSLGHL
-702 GDDGLLSGLFNDDG
+702 GDDGLLSGLFNSDG

-724 EAIKKNWVPIA
+724 EAIKKNWIPIA
-735 AVIAIAGG
+735 AVIAITGG

>member
-46 QDSQTP
+46 QDAETAT
-52 SSENTKHIQKDLQDA
+52 SETTTHVQKDLQDA
-67 INKAKKDI
+67 MNKAKKDI
-75 NQLKSLSAVELKS
+75 KQLKHLSAVELKS
-88 YKEDIESAKD
+88 YKEDIESAKNQN
-98 RTEIKDIIKEAK
+98 EIKNIIKEAK
-110 KENTATAQENATDV
+110 KENKVTAQENTTDV
-124 SNKDNNIETDSTE
+124 SNKDNSTE
-137 SPSTQDVS
+137 SSSTQDAS
-145 TEEKATTTNDDDTSA
+145 TEEEEKATTSNDTSA
-160 DNTSNTSSELDKI
+160 DNTSNISNELDNI
-173 VSDLDD
+173 VSDLDT
-179 LSNKVDTSQQND
+179 LSNKVDSGQQKD
-191 ATTNESSTSESN
+191 ATTSNESSSSESN
-203 TFENT
+203 TSENT
-208 TDEVTKEEPTTEEST
+208 TDEVTKEEPTTEESP
-223 KEEPTTES
+223 KEMPTTEKP
-231 NSNQTTSSKSHS
+231 SNQTTSSKSETS
-243 SVVDKLDSIKNDID
+243 IVDKLDSIKNDID

-264 SSKDNTSNQLSSN
+264 SSKENDSNQLPSD
-277 ENSTEEATTESIEKD
+277 ENSTEEETTESSSIQD
-292 DSTKETPSTENTTRS
+292 APTTENTTHS
-307 SSNHHLLDGLAELNN
+307 NSNHHILEGLAKLNDTH
-322 INKDQNLDNDAL
+322 KDQDLDTDAR
-334 HHQFDKINNQLSEA
+334 HHQFDKVNHQLSET
-348 EKINQDISKIEKDQA
+348 EKINQAIAKIENSKDDA
-363 DSSHLYINRKLDQL
+363 SHLYINRKLDQL
-377 SDLRNKVQNQAD
+377 SDLRDNIQHQAD

-405 RKNVENN
+405 RKNIENN
-412 RDIILNRLQQA
+412 RDIILNRLQQV
-423 SDKQRAAEDVLNSVL
+423 SDKQRAAEDILNSVF
-438 SKNEAQDILKNIKT
+438 SKNEAQHILKNIKT

-465 EQIDGLTS
+465 KQIDGLTS

-510 AKRLANAHLTNSQ
+510 AKRLANDHLTNSQ

-532 NQQGL
+532 NQHGL
-537 VSGDDILNNI
+537 VSSDDILNDI

-554 KKAIETML
+554 KQAIETML

-608 NLGQAKNRLNYILD
+608 SLGQAKNRLNYILD
-622 PILNRPSLL
+622 PIVNRPSLL

-644 SSLLGNGLDL
+644 SS
-654 LGGLTGN
+654 
-661 NLLGNLPS
+661 LLGNLPS

-691 NPTQGLSLGNL
+691 DPTQGLSLGHL
-702 GDDGLLSGLFNDDG
+702 GDDGLLSGLFNSDG

-724 EAIKKNWVPIA
+724 EAIKKNWIPIA